1 MAKTKTTLSAE
12 STQETLNKRSRLKK
26 PGALIAALF
35 ALLLL
40 TLYILTGGAATQ
52 KNVTINT
59 ETGGN
64 PTVTITKQAH
74 ASGFGLAGGAQSLGY
89 GMNTKNAWDGDSLFA
104 PIVLPTKDNRIFTL
118 KEAAGATLGF
128 VNYEGEGEGNDGVV
142 TTDADR
148 MEGAPKTIT
157 KDSEKLTKQ
166 RSLETIVTGGFI
178 TMIADSVNGLTGLG
192 YNLTDATLKAAYNPH
207 TVCAEATDP
216 DCVFNVTKIMA
227 GDGKSADKGVIG
239 NIFTYFYLP
248 FVGLVSSIVLLRA
261 LYQHGLKEQNWKE
274 VGSTALYVLVAGITG
289 LGLLMNAG
297 LVASIPIQAAQMFGG
312 AAMSITTAAGK
323 EGTGAN
329 EDGTTSS
336 ASAICKSTA
345 SNTSTTE
352 DTVLAINSM
361 SCTIWRVIRLDP
373 YARAQFGRPF
383 AKLDVKDP
391 AIAEIIKKSEVDPNT
406 FCVPLKVEGKPED
419 WKNKTLHLKDGA
431 NKVCNLAAYQLYL
444 KTDAQIGNNENKK
457 SHGVDPRWYNLIA
470 VVHADD
476 SLWDA
481 WTYNWS
487 SALMRFMVTT
497 IAMLS
502 FIPIAL
508 LILTFAILALIQMLL
523 IAFMMMLLPIVM
535 FIALD
540 KGKGRQY
547 AKAYFSM
554 MLGAIVSYVIYATLL
569 AVGLILLSSIIDSV
583 ANLAMVMLFN
593 IILAVAMFFQRKRI
607 FALAH
612 NINPHSNNSVGGK
625 INNMLNADLPLSS
638 LQSGT
643 VGALSGANIAAAWRN
658 RKNIIDPETG
668 KRAGFLG
675 TVSKNMREAGKIAAE
690 NDILTRNPNSFRAT
704 SIRTRQKMDTARGQ
718 ELQRLET
725 AKQAEMANVR
735 SDLDNAQKT
744 VDYGEERINTQAN
757 VARTAIDNA
766 NRSASVVRTI
776 AEDVNRVVLEFATAG
791 TPEERIGR
799 IAFANMFRAEQSMQ
813 AALHRER
820 LARATGDLEG
830 IEDAQALYR
839 EARAYKGEQ
848 ELMLEPIERAHY
860 GEELDRMFQ
869 ADPLLAT
876 DKTSINNQFRIARE
890 QDLQAVEAEMATYR
904 AAEKTNQSLVGLAE
918 KEHQLEAVEFAHNAR
933 RAAANS
939 PEVRKLPTNEATA
952 YLNTVEEEAL
962 NAYLE
967 KHSPAVKDEAIL
979 PKPNL
984 DRLELPLAGI
994 DPAVRQHQEE
1004 MQSYYDNQQNREEQQ
1019 GGGDQQQPPTDDE
1032 QSRDESYQPPLDQ
1045 QSGGGSSSQTQPDP
1059 IKPPLSGD
1067 QTPTPE
1073 PKPFNPDEVYNP
1085 EPTHNPRPVDQTL
1098 DPKPIHDES
1107 VGTPTPEPQVEPIRA
1122 SEPNPAQKPLTEPSV
1137 KPEPV
1142 IEQPKPIQPQ
1152 QPLEEPTNHTET
1164 PLIVEETPFG
1174 KPKESAQP
1182 APVVTPTPAEQP
1194 KPAPAQPAPKPEAKP
1209 VQPEPRKE
1217 ETPKPKPAPTEKPKV
1232 AEPKKPEVKT
1242 PVAPEKPRAQKP
1254 VEKPKVNPV
1263 PPTEPPVKPQ
1273 TPPVAAPT
1281 AEPAPKPATPT
1292 NKPAQPQEAPAKKNP
1307 LNPDT
1312 TQNNPL
1318 PKKEAPAEKPRF
1330 FKTPTQP
1337 INPNPNPKPATQ
1349 PINEKPRRVD

>member
-1 MAKTKTTLSAE
+1 MAKPKTTLSSE
-12 STQETLNKRSRLKK
+12 STQETPNKRSRLKK

-52 KNVTINT
+52 KNVTINS

-329 EDGTTSS
+329 DDGTTSS

-352 DTVLAINSM
+352 DTVLSINSM

-391 AIAEIIKKSEVDPNT
+391 AIAEIIKKAEVDPNV
-406 FCVPLKVEGKPED
+406 FCVPLRVEGKPED
-419 WKNKTLHLKDGA
+419 WKNKTLHLQDGA
-431 NKVCNLAAYQLYL
+431 NKTCNLAAYQLYL

-508 LILTFAILALIQMLL
+508 LILTFAILALLQMLV

-535 FIALD
+535 LIALD

-554 MLGAIVSYVIYATLL
+554 MLGAIVSYVIYATML
-569 AVGLILLSSIIDSV
+569 AVGLILLSSIIDTV
-583 ANLAMVMLFN
+583 ADLAMVMLFN

-612 NINPHSNNSVGGK
+612 NINPLSNNSVGGK

-638 LQSGT
+638 LQSGA

-658 RKNIIDPETG
+658 RNNIIDPETG

-675 TVSKNMREAGKIAAE
+675 TVSKNMREAGKLAAE

-704 SIRTRQKMDTARGQ
+704 SIRTRQKMDMARGQ

-791 TPEERIGR
+791 TLEERIGR

-820 LARATGDLEG
+820 LARATGNLEG

-848 ELMLEPIERAHY
+848 ELMLEPIQRAHY

-918 KEHQLEAVEFAHNAR
+918 KEHQLAAVEFAHNAR

-939 PEVRKLPTNEATA
+939 PEVKKLPTNEATA

-967 KHSPAVKDEAIL
+967 KHTPAVKDEAVL

-1004 MQSYYDNQQNREEQQ
+1004 MQSYYDSQQDWEEQQ
-1019 GGGDQQQPPTDDE
+1019 GGGDQQQPPFDE
-1032 QSRDESYQPPLDQ
+1032 QEWEETPFQPPFDEQ
-1045 QSGGGSSSQTQPDP
+1045 QGGGGSSSQLQPDP
-1059 IKPPLSGD
+1059 VKPPLSGD

-1073 PKPFNPDEVYNP
+1073 PKPFKPDEEYNP
-1085 EPTHNPRPVDQTL
+1085 EPPHNPRPTDQTL

-1107 VGTPTPEPQVEPIRA
+1107 AGTPT
-1122 SEPNPAQKPLTEPSV
+1122 
-1137 KPEPV
+1137 PEPV

-1152 QPLEEPTNHTET
+1152 QPIEEPANHAET
-1164 PLIVEETPFG
+1164 PLTVEETPFG
-1174 KPKESAQP
+1174 KSKEPAQP
-1182 APVVTPTPAEQP
+1182 APVVTPAPAEQP
-1194 KPAPAQPAPKPEAKP
+1194 KTAPAQPAPKPEAKPEPKP

-1217 ETPKPKPAPTEKPKV
+1217 ETPKPKPAPAEKPKA
-1232 AEPKKPEVKT
+1232 AEPKKPEAKN

-1263 PPTEPPVKPQ
+1263 PPAEPPVKPQ

-1292 NKPAQPQEAPAKKNP
+1292 NNPAQPQEAPAKKNP
-1307 LNPDT
+1307 LTPDA
-1312 TQNNPL
+1312 TQSNPL

>member
-1 MAKTKTTLSAE
+1 MAKPKTTLSSE
-12 STQETLNKRSRLKK
+12 STQETPNKRSRLKK

-52 KNVTINT
+52 KNVTINS

-329 EDGTTSS
+329 DDGTTSS

-352 DTVLAINSM
+352 DTVLSINSM

-391 AIAEIIKKSEVDPNT
+391 AIAEIIKKAEVDPNV
-406 FCVPLKVEGKPED
+406 FCVPLRVEGKPED
-419 WKNKTLHLKDGA
+419 WKNKTLHLQDGA
-431 NKVCNLAAYQLYL
+431 NKTCNLAAYQLYL

-508 LILTFAILALIQMLL
+508 LILTFAILALLQMLV

-535 FIALD
+535 LIALD

-554 MLGAIVSYVIYATLL
+554 MLGAIVSYVIYATML
-569 AVGLILLSSIIDSV
+569 AVGLILLSSIIDTV
-583 ANLAMVMLFN
+583 ADLAMVMLFN

-612 NINPHSNNSVGGK
+612 NINPLSNNSVGGK

-638 LQSGT
+638 LQSGA
-643 VGALSGANIAAAWRN
+643 VGALSGANLAAAWRN
-658 RKNIIDPETG
+658 RNNVIDPETG

-675 TVSKNMREAGKIAAE
+675 TVSKNMREAGKLAAE

-704 SIRTRQKMDTARGQ
+704 SIRTRQKMDMARGQ

-918 KEHQLEAVEFAHNAR
+918 KEHQLAAVEFAHNAR

-939 PEVRKLPTNEATA
+939 PEVKKLPTNEATA

-994 DPAVRQHQEE
+994 DPAVRLHQEE
-1004 MQSYYDNQQNREEQQ
+1004 IHQRLDNEQQNWDEQQ

-1032 QSRDESYQPPLDQ
+1032 QSWEESYQPPFDQ
-1045 QSGGGSSSQTQPDP
+1045 QQDWEETPFQTPPNP
-1059 IKPPLSGD
+1059 IDPPLSGD

-1073 PKPFNPDEVYNP
+1073 SKPFKPDEEHTP
-1085 EPTHNPRPVDQTL
+1085 EPTHTPRPTDQTL
-1098 DPKPIHDES
+1098 DPKPIHDEP
-1107 VGTPTPEPQVEPIRA
+1107 VGTPT
-1122 SEPNPAQKPLTEPSV
+1122 
-1137 KPEPV
+1137 PEPV

-1152 QPLEEPTNHTET
+1152 QPIDEPANHAET
-1164 PLIVEETPFG
+1164 PLTVEETPFG
-1174 KPKESAQP
+1174 KSKEPAQP
-1182 APVVTPTPAEQP
+1182 APVVTPAPAEQP
-1194 KPAPAQPAPKPEAKP
+1194 KPAPTQPATNPEVKPEPKP

-1217 ETPKPKPAPTEKPKV
+1217 ETPNPKPAPTEKPKA
-1232 AEPKKPEVKT
+1232 AEPKAKN
-1242 PVAPEKPRAQKP
+1242 PVAPEKPRTQKP

-1263 PPTEPPVKPQ
+1263 PPAEPPVKPQ

-1292 NKPAQPQEAPAKKNP
+1292 NKPTQPQETPAKKNP

-1318 PKKEAPAEKPRF
+1318 PKKESPTEKPRF

>member
-12 STQETLNKRSRLKK
+12 STQETPNKRSRLKK

-52 KNVTINT
+52 KNVTINS

-329 EDGTTSS
+329 DDGTTSS

-352 DTVLAINSM
+352 DTVLSINAM

-391 AIAEIIKKSEVDPNT
+391 AIAEIIKKAEVDPNV
-406 FCVPLKVEGKPED
+406 FCVPLRVEGKPED
-419 WKNKTLHLKDGA
+419 WKNKTLHLQDGA
-431 NKVCNLAAYQLYL
+431 NKTCNLAAYQLYL

-508 LILTFAILALIQMLL
+508 LILTFAILALIQMLV

-535 FIALD
+535 LIALD

-554 MLGAIVSYVIYATLL
+554 MLGAIVSYVIYATML
-569 AVGLILLSSIIDSV
+569 AVGLILLSSIIDTV
-583 ANLAMVMLFN
+583 ADLAMVMLFN

-612 NINPHSNNSVGGK
+612 NINPLSNNSVGGK

-638 LQSGT
+638 LQSGA

-658 RKNIIDPETG
+658 RNNVIDPETG

-675 TVSKNMREAGKIAAE
+675 TVSKNMREAGKLAAE
-690 NDILTRNPNSFRAT
+690 NDILTSNPNSFRAT
-704 SIRTRQKMDTARGQ
+704 SIRTRQKMDMARGQ

-757 VARTAIDNA
+757 VARAAIDNA

-848 ELMLEPIERAHY
+848 ELMLEPIQRAHY

-918 KEHQLEAVEFAHNAR
+918 KEHQLAAVEFAHNAR

-939 PEVRKLPTNEATA
+939 PEVKKLPTNEATA

-967 KHSPAVKDEAIL
+967 KHTPAVKDEAVL

-1004 MQSYYDNQQNREEQQ
+1004 MQSYYDSQQDWEEQQ
-1019 GGGDQQQPPTDDE
+1019 GGGDQQQPPFDE
-1032 QSRDESYQPPLDQ
+1032 QSWDEPFRPPFDEQ
-1045 QSGGGSSSQTQPDP
+1045 QGSGGSLSQPQPDP
-1059 IKPPLSGD
+1059 VKPPLSGD

-1073 PKPFNPDEVYNP
+1073 PKPFKPDEEYNP

-1107 VGTPTPEPQVEPIRA
+1107 VGTPTPEP
-1122 SEPNPAQKPLTEPSV
+1122 
-1137 KPEPV
+1137 V

-1152 QPLEEPTNHTET
+1152 QPIEEPANHAET
-1164 PLIVEETPFG
+1164 PLTVEETPFG
-1174 KPKESAQP
+1174 KSKEPAQP
-1182 APVVTPTPAEQP
+1182 APVVTPAPAEQP
-1194 KPAPAQPAPKPEAKP
+1194 KTAPAQPAPKPEAKPEPKP

-1217 ETPKPKPAPTEKPKV
+1217 ETPKPKPAPAEKPKA
-1232 AEPKKPEVKT
+1232 AEPKKPEAKN

-1263 PPTEPPVKPQ
+1263 PPAEPPVKPQ

-1292 NKPAQPQEAPAKKNP
+1292 NNPTQPQEAPAKKNP
-1307 LNPDT
+1307 LNPDA

-1318 PKKEAPAEKPRF
+1318 PKKEAPTEKPRF

>member
-1 MAKTKTTLSAE
+1 MAKTKTTLSSE
-12 STQETLNKRSRLKK
+12 STQETPNKRSRLKK

-52 KNVTINT
+52 KNVTINS

-248 FVGLVSSIVLLRA
+248 FVGLISSIVLLRA
-261 LYQHGLKEQNWKE
+261 LYRHGLKEQNWKE

-329 EDGTTSS
+329 DDGTTSS

-352 DTVLAINSM
+352 DTVLSINSM

-391 AIAEIIKKSEVDPNT
+391 AIAEIIKKAEVDPNV
-406 FCVPLKVEGKPED
+406 FCVPLRVEGKPED
-419 WKNKTLHLKDGA
+419 WKNKTLHLQDGA

-535 FIALD
+535 LIALD

-554 MLGAIVSYVIYATLL
+554 MLGAIVSYVIYATML
-569 AVGLILLSSIIDSV
+569 AVGLILLSSIIDTV
-583 ANLAMVMLFN
+583 ADLAMVMLFN

-612 NINPHSNNSVGGK
+612 NINPLSNNSVGGK

-638 LQSGT
+638 LQSGA

-658 RKNIIDPETG
+658 RNNVIDPETG

-675 TVSKNMREAGKIAAE
+675 TVSKNMREAGKLAAE

-704 SIRTRQKMDTARGQ
+704 SIRTRQKMDMARGQ

-757 VARTAIDNA
+757 VARTAVDNA

-918 KEHQLEAVEFAHNAR
+918 KEHQLAAVEFAHNAR

-939 PEVRKLPTNEATA
+939 PEVKKLPTNEATA

-967 KHSPAVKDEAIL
+967 KHTPAVKDEAVL

-984 DRLELPLAGI
+984 DRLELPIAGI
-994 DPAVRQHQEE
+994 APAVRQHQEE
-1004 MQSYYDNQQNREEQQ
+1004 MQSYYDNQQDWEEQQ
-1019 GGGDQQQPPTDDE
+1019 GGGDQQQPPFDE
-1032 QSRDESYQPPLDQ
+1032 QDWEETPFQPPFDEQ

-1059 IKPPLSGD
+1059 VKPPLSGD
-1067 QTPTPE
+1067 QTPT
-1073 PKPFNPDEVYNP
+1073 P

-1107 VGTPTPEPQVEPIRA
+1107 VGTPTPEP
-1122 SEPNPAQKPLTEPSV
+1122 
-1137 KPEPV
+1137 V

-1152 QPLEEPTNHTET
+1152 QPLEEPANHAET
-1164 PLIVEETPFG
+1164 PFTVEETPFS
-1174 KPKESAQP
+1174 KPKEPAQP
-1182 APVVTPTPAEQP
+1182 APVVTP
-1194 KPAPAQPAPKPEAKP
+1194 APAKPAPKPEAKP
-1209 VQPEPRKE
+1209 EPKPVQSEPRKE
-1217 ETPKPKPAPTEKPKV
+1217 ETPKPKPAPTEKPKA
-1232 AEPKKPEVKT
+1232 AEPKNPEVKN

-1263 PPTEPPVKPQ
+1263 PPAEPPVKPQ

-1292 NKPAQPQEAPAKKNP
+1292 NNPAQPQEAPAKKNP
-1307 LNPDT
+1307 LNPDA
-1312 TQNNPL
+1312 TQSNPL
-1318 PKKEAPAEKPRF
+1318 PKKEAPADKPRF

-1337 INPNPNPKPATQ
+1337 ITPNPKPATQ

>member
-1 MAKTKTTLSAE
+1 MAKIKTILSAE
-12 STQETLNKRSRLKK
+12 STQETPYQQSRLKK

-40 TLYILTGGAATQ
+40 TIYILTGGAGTQ
-52 KNVTINT
+52 KSVTISS
-59 ETGGN
+59 ETGA
-64 PTVTITKQAH
+64 PTVTVTKRAY
-74 ASGFGLAGGAQSLGY
+74 ASGFGLVGGAQSLGY

-104 PIVLPTKDNRIFTL
+104 PIVLPDKDNRIFTL

-142 TTDADR
+142 ATDADR
-148 MEGAPKTIT
+148 MEGAPKTIS

-178 TMIADSVNGLTGLG
+178 TMIADSINGLTGLG
-192 YNLTDATLKAAYNPH
+192 YNITDATLKAAYNPH

-239 NIFTYFYLP
+239 NVFTYFYLP
-248 FVGLVSSIVLLRA
+248 FVGLISSVVLLRA
-261 LYQHGLKEQNWKE
+261 LYLHGLKQQNWKE

-297 LVASIPIQAAQMFGG
+297 LVASIPIQTAQMFGG
-312 AAMSITTAAGK
+312 AAMSITTAGGK
-323 EGTGAN
+323 GNTGAN
-329 EDGTTSS
+329 DDGTTSS
-336 ASAICKSTA
+336 ASAICKSSA
-345 SNTSTTE
+345 SDTSTTE

-391 AIAEIIKKSEVDPNT
+391 AIAEIIEKAEVDPNT

-419 WKNKTLHLKDGA
+419 WKNKTLHLQDGA
-431 NKVCNLAAYQLYL
+431 NKTCNLAAYQLYL
-444 KTDAQIGNNENKK
+444 KTDAQIGSNENKK

-508 LILTFAILALIQMLL
+508 LILTFAILALVQMLI

-535 FIALD
+535 LIALD

-547 AKAYFSM
+547 AKAYFAV

-569 AVGLILLSSIIDSV
+569 AVGLILLSSIIDTV
-583 ANLAMVMLFN
+583 ADIAMVMLFN

-607 FALAH
+607 FALTH
-612 NINPHSNNSVGGK
+612 NINPLSNNSVGGK

-643 VGALSGANIAAAWRN
+643 VGALSGANIASAWRN

-675 TVSKNMREAGKIAAE
+675 TVSKNMREAGKLAAE

-704 SIRTRQKMDTARGQ
+704 SIRTRQKMDSARGQ

-735 SDLDNAQKT
+735 SDLANAQKT
-744 VDYGEERINTQAN
+744 VEYGNEQINTQAN
-757 VARTAIDNA
+757 VARTAVDNA
-766 NRSASVVRTI
+766 NRSANVAHTI
-776 AEDVNRVVLEFATAG
+776 AENVNRVVLEFATAG
-791 TPEERIGR
+791 TPEERVGR

-813 AALHRER
+813 AALHKER

-876 DKTSINNQFRIARE
+876 DKTSINNQFSIARE

-918 KEHQLEAVEFAHNAR
+918 KEHQLGAVEFAHNAR
-933 RAAANS
+933 RAASNS
-939 PEVRKLPTNEATA
+939 PEVKKLPTNEATA

-967 KHSPAVKDEAIL
+967 KHTPAVKDETVL

-984 DRLELPLAGI
+984 DRLELPIAGI

-1004 MQSYYDNQQNREEQQ
+1004 MQSYYDNQQDWEE
-1019 GGGDQQQPPTDDE
+1019 
-1032 QSRDESYQPPLDQ
+1032 Q
-1045 QSGGGSSSQTQPDP
+1045 QSGGGSSSQAQPDP
-1059 IKPPLSGD
+1059 VKPPLSGD

-1073 PKPFNPDEVYNP
+1073 PKPFKPDEEYNP

-1107 VGTPTPEPQVEPIRA
+1107 VGTPTPEP
-1122 SEPNPAQKPLTEPSV
+1122 
-1137 KPEPV
+1137 V

-1152 QPLEEPTNHTET
+1152 QPIEEPGNHAET
-1164 PLIVEETPFG
+1164 PLTVEETPFG
-1174 KPKESAQP
+1174 KPKEPAQP
-1182 APVVTPTPAEQP
+1182 APVVTP
-1194 KPAPAQPAPKPEAKP
+1194 APAKPAPKPESKPEPKP

-1217 ETPKPKPAPTEKPKV
+1217 ETPKPKPAPTEKPKA
-1232 AEPKKPEVKT
+1232 AEPKKPEAKT
-1242 PVAPEKPRAQKP
+1242 PVTPEKPRAQKP

-1263 PPTEPPVKPQ
+1263 PPADPPVKPQ

-1292 NKPAQPQEAPAKKNP
+1292 NNPTQPQEAPAKKNP
-1307 LNPDT
+1307 LNPDA
-1312 TQNNPL
+1312 TQSNPL
-1318 PKKEAPAEKPRF
+1318 PKKEVPTEKPRF

-1337 INPNPNPKPATQ
+1337 INPNPNPNPKPATQ

>member
-12 STQETLNKRSRLKK
+12 STQETPNKRSRLKK

-52 KNVTINT
+52 KNVTINS

-227 GDGKSADKGVIG
+227 GDGRSADKGVIG

-329 EDGTTSS
+329 DDGTTSS

-352 DTVLAINSM
+352 DTVLSINSM

-391 AIAEIIKKSEVDPNT
+391 AIAEIIKKAEVDPNV
-406 FCVPLKVEGKPED
+406 FCVPLRVEGKPED
-419 WKNKTLHLKDGA
+419 WKNKTLHLQDGA
-431 NKVCNLAAYQLYL
+431 NKTCNLAAYQLYL

-508 LILTFAILALIQMLL
+508 LILTFAILALLQMLV

-535 FIALD
+535 LIALD

-554 MLGAIVSYVIYATLL
+554 MLGAIVSYVIYATML
-569 AVGLILLSSIIDSV
+569 AVGLILLSSIIDTV
-583 ANLAMVMLFN
+583 ADLAMVMLFN

-612 NINPHSNNSVGGK
+612 NINPLSNNSVGGK

-638 LQSGT
+638 LQSGA
-643 VGALSGANIAAAWRN
+643 VGALSGANLAAAWRN
-658 RKNIIDPETG
+658 RNNIIDPETG

-675 TVSKNMREAGKIAAE
+675 TVSKNMREAGKLAAE

-704 SIRTRQKMDTARGQ
+704 SIRTRQKMDMARGQ

-757 VARTAIDNA
+757 VARAAVDNA

-848 ELMLEPIERAHY
+848 ELMLVPIQRAHY

-918 KEHQLEAVEFAHNAR
+918 KEHQLAAVEFAHNAR

-939 PEVRKLPTNEATA
+939 PEVKKLPTNEATA

-967 KHSPAVKDEAIL
+967 KHTPAVKDEAVL

-984 DRLELPLAGI
+984 DRLELPITGI

-1004 MQSYYDNQQNREEQQ
+1004 MQSYYDNQQDWEEQQ
-1019 GGGDQQQPPTDDE
+1019 GGGDQQQPPFDE
-1032 QSRDESYQPPLDQ
+1032 QEWEETPFQPPFDEQ

-1059 IKPPLSGD
+1059 VKPPLSGD

-1073 PKPFNPDEVYNP
+1073 PKPFKPDEEYNP

-1107 VGTPTPEPQVEPIRA
+1107 VGTPTPEP
-1122 SEPNPAQKPLTEPSV
+1122 
-1137 KPEPV
+1137 V

-1152 QPLEEPTNHTET
+1152 QPLEEPANHAET
-1164 PLIVEETPFG
+1164 QLTVEETPFS
-1174 KPKESAQP
+1174 KPKEPAQP
-1182 APVVTPTPAEQP
+1182 APVVTP
-1194 KPAPAQPAPKPEAKP
+1194 APAKPAPKPEAKPAPKP

-1217 ETPKPKPAPTEKPKV
+1217 ETPTPKPAPTEKPKA
-1232 AEPKKPEVKT
+1232 AEPKKPEAKT

-1263 PPTEPPVKPQ
+1263 PPAEPPVKPQ

-1292 NKPAQPQEAPAKKNP
+1292 NNPAQPQETPAKKNP
-1307 LNPDT
+1307 LNPDA
-1312 TQNNPL
+1312 TQSNPL
-1318 PKKEAPAEKPRF
+1318 PKKEAPADKPRF

-1337 INPNPNPKPATQ
+1337 INPNPKPATQ

>member
-1 MAKTKTTLSAE
+1 MAKPKTTLSSE
-12 STQETLNKRSRLKK
+12 STQETPNKRSRLKK

-52 KNVTINT
+52 KNVTINS
-59 ETGGN
+59 EAGGN

-329 EDGTTSS
+329 DDGTTSS

-352 DTVLAINSM
+352 DTVLSINSM

-391 AIAEIIKKSEVDPNT
+391 AIAEIIKKAEVDPNV
-406 FCVPLKVEGKPED
+406 FCVPLRVEGKPED
-419 WKNKTLHLKDGA
+419 WKNKTLHLQDGA

-535 FIALD
+535 LIALD

-554 MLGAIVSYVIYATLL
+554 MLGAIVSYVIYATML
-569 AVGLILLSSIIDSV
+569 AVGLILLSSIIDTV
-583 ANLAMVMLFN
+583 ADLAMVMLFN

-612 NINPHSNNSVGGK
+612 NINPLSNNSVGGK

-638 LQSGT
+638 LQSGA

-658 RKNIIDPETG
+658 RNNVIDPETG

-675 TVSKNMREAGKIAAE
+675 TVSKNMREAGKLAAE

-704 SIRTRQKMDTARGQ
+704 SIRTRQKMDMARGQ

-757 VARTAIDNA
+757 VARAAVDNA

-918 KEHQLEAVEFAHNAR
+918 KEHQLAAVEFAHNAR

-939 PEVRKLPTNEATA
+939 PEVKKLPTNEATA

-967 KHSPAVKDEAIL
+967 KHTPAVKDEAVL

-984 DRLELPLAGI
+984 DRLELPIAGI
-994 DPAVRQHQEE
+994 APAVRQHQEE
-1004 MQSYYDNQQNREEQQ
+1004 MQSYYDNQQDWEEQQ
-1019 GGGDQQQPPTDDE
+1019 GGGDQQQPPFDE
-1032 QSRDESYQPPLDQ
+1032 QEWEETPFQPPFDEQ

-1059 IKPPLSGD
+1059 VKPPLSGD

-1073 PKPFNPDEVYNP
+1073 PKPFKPDEEYNP

-1098 DPKPIHDES
+1098 DPKPIPDES
-1107 VGTPTPEPQVEPIRA
+1107 AGTPT
-1122 SEPNPAQKPLTEPSV
+1122 
-1137 KPEPV
+1137 PEPV

-1152 QPLEEPTNHTET
+1152 QPIEEPANHAET
-1164 PLIVEETPFG
+1164 PLTVEETPFG
-1174 KPKESAQP
+1174 KPKEPAQP
-1182 APVVTPTPAEQP
+1182 APVVTP
-1194 KPAPAQPAPKPEAKP
+1194 APAKPAPKPEAKPEPKP

-1217 ETPKPKPAPTEKPKV
+1217 ETPKPKPAPTEKPKA
-1232 AEPKKPEVKT
+1232 AEPKKPEAKN

-1281 AEPAPKPATPT
+1281 VEPAPKPATPT
-1292 NKPAQPQEAPAKKNP
+1292 NNPTQPQEAPAKKNP
-1307 LNPDT
+1307 LNPDA
-1312 TQNNPL
+1312 TQSNPL

-1337 INPNPNPKPATQ
+1337 INPNPNPNPKPATQ

>member
-1 MAKTKTTLSAE
+1 MAKPKTTLSVD

-52 KNVTINT
+52 KNVTINS

-148 MEGAPKTIT
+148 MEGAPKTIS

-239 NIFTYFYLP
+239 NVFTYFYLP

-329 EDGTTSS
+329 DDGTTSS

-352 DTVLAINSM
+352 DTVLSINSM

-391 AIAEIIKKSEVDPNT
+391 AIAEIIKKAEVDPNV
-406 FCVPLKVEGKPED
+406 FCVPLRVEGKPED
-419 WKNKTLHLKDGA
+419 WKNKTLHLQDGA
-431 NKVCNLAAYQLYL
+431 NKTCNLAAYQLYL

-508 LILTFAILALIQMLL
+508 LILTFAILALIQMLV

-535 FIALD
+535 LIALD

-554 MLGAIVSYVIYATLL
+554 MLGAIVSYVIYATML
-569 AVGLILLSSIIDSV
+569 AVGLILLSSIIDTV
-583 ANLAMVMLFN
+583 ADLAMVMLFN

-612 NINPHSNNSVGGK
+612 NINPLSNNSVGGK

-658 RKNIIDPETG
+658 RKNVIDPETG

-839 EARAYKGEQ
+839 EARAYKGAQ

-967 KHSPAVKDEAIL
+967 KHSPAVKDEAVL

-1281 AEPAPKPATPT
+1281 AEPAPKT
-1292 NKPAQPQEAPAKKNP
+1292 
-1307 LNPDT
+1307 
-1312 TQNNPL
+1312 
-1318 PKKEAPAEKPRF
+1318 R
-1330 FKTPTQP
+1330 
-1337 INPNPNPKPATQ
+1337 NPNQQARTAPGGT
-1349 PINEKPRRVD
+1349 R

>member
-12 STQETLNKRSRLKK
+12 STQETPNKRSRLKK

-52 KNVTINT
+52 KNVTINS

-329 EDGTTSS
+329 DDGTTSS

-352 DTVLAINSM
+352 DTVLSINAM

-391 AIAEIIKKSEVDPNT
+391 AIAEIIKKAEVDPNV
-406 FCVPLKVEGKPED
+406 FCVPLRVEGKPED
-419 WKNKTLHLKDGA
+419 WKNKTLHLQDGA
-431 NKVCNLAAYQLYL
+431 NKTCNLAAYQLYL

-508 LILTFAILALIQMLL
+508 LILTFAILALIQMLV

-535 FIALD
+535 LIALD

-554 MLGAIVSYVIYATLL
+554 MLGAIVSYVIYATML
-569 AVGLILLSSIIDSV
+569 AVGLILLSSIIDTV
-583 ANLAMVMLFN
+583 ADLAMVMLFN

-612 NINPHSNNSVGGK
+612 NINPLSNNSVGGK

-638 LQSGT
+638 LQSGA

-658 RKNIIDPETG
+658 RNNVIDPETG

-675 TVSKNMREAGKIAAE
+675 TVSKNMREAGKLAAE
-690 NDILTRNPNSFRAT
+690 NDILTSNPNSFRAT
-704 SIRTRQKMDTARGQ
+704 SIRTRQKMDMARGQ

-757 VARTAIDNA
+757 VARAAIDNA

-848 ELMLEPIERAHY
+848 ELMLEPIQRAHY

-918 KEHQLEAVEFAHNAR
+918 KEHQLAAVEFAHNAR

-939 PEVRKLPTNEATA
+939 PEVKKLPTNEATA

-967 KHSPAVKDEAIL
+967 KHTPAVKDEAIL

-1004 MQSYYDNQQNREEQQ
+1004 MQSYYDSQQDWEEQQ
-1019 GGGDQQQPPTDDE
+1019 GGGDQQQPPFDE
-1032 QSRDESYQPPLDQ
+1032 QSWDEPFRPPFDEQ
-1045 QSGGGSSSQTQPDP
+1045 QGSGGSLSQPQPDP
-1059 IKPPLSGD
+1059 VKPPLSGD

-1073 PKPFNPDEVYNP
+1073 PKPFKPDEEYNP

-1107 VGTPTPEPQVEPIRA
+1107 VGTPTPEP
-1122 SEPNPAQKPLTEPSV
+1122 
-1137 KPEPV
+1137 V

-1152 QPLEEPTNHTET
+1152 QPIEEPANHAET
-1164 PLIVEETPFG
+1164 PLTVEETPFG
-1174 KPKESAQP
+1174 KSKEPAQP
-1182 APVVTPTPAEQP
+1182 APVVTPAPAEQP
-1194 KPAPAQPAPKPEAKP
+1194 KTAPAQPAPKPEAKPEPKP

-1217 ETPKPKPAPTEKPKV
+1217 ETPKPKPAP
-1232 AEPKKPEVKT
+1232 A
-1242 PVAPEKPRAQKP
+1242 EKPRAQKP

-1263 PPTEPPVKPQ
+1263 PPAEPPVKPQ

-1292 NKPAQPQEAPAKKNP
+1292 NNPTQPQEAPAKKNP
-1307 LNPDT
+1307 LNPDA

-1318 PKKEAPAEKPRF
+1318 PKKEAPTEKPRF

>member
-12 STQETLNKRSRLKK
+12 STQETPNKRSRLKK

-52 KNVTINT
+52 KNVTINS

-329 EDGTTSS
+329 DDGTTSS

-352 DTVLAINSM
+352 DTVLSINAM

-391 AIAEIIKKSEVDPNT
+391 AIAEIIKKAEVDPNT
-406 FCVPLKVEGKPED
+406 FCVPLRVEGKPED

-535 FIALD
+535 LIALD

-554 MLGAIVSYVIYATLL
+554 MLGAIVSYVIYATML
-569 AVGLILLSSIIDSV
+569 AVGLILLSSIIDTV
-583 ANLAMVMLFN
+583 ADLAMVMLFN
-593 IILAVAMFFQRKRI
+593 IILAVAIFFQRKRI

-612 NINPHSNNSVGGK
+612 NINPLSNNSVGGK

-638 LQSGT
+638 LQSGA

-658 RKNIIDPETG
+658 RNNIIDPETG

-675 TVSKNMREAGKIAAE
+675 TVSKNMREAGKLAAE

-704 SIRTRQKMDTARGQ
+704 SIRTRQKMDMARGQ
-718 ELQRLET
+718 ELQHLET

-848 ELMLEPIERAHY
+848 ELMLEPIQRAHY

-918 KEHQLEAVEFAHNAR
+918 KEHQLAAVEFAHNAR

-939 PEVRKLPTNEATA
+939 PEVKKLPTNEATA

-967 KHSPAVKDEAIL
+967 KHTPAVKDEAIL

-1004 MQSYYDNQQNREEQQ
+1004 MQSYYDSQQDWEEQQ
-1019 GGGDQQQPPTDDE
+1019 GGGDQQQPPFDE
-1032 QSRDESYQPPLDQ
+1032 QSWDEPFRPPFDEQ
-1045 QSGGGSSSQTQPDP
+1045 QGSGGSSSQPQPDP
-1059 IKPPLSGD
+1059 VKPPLSGD

-1073 PKPFNPDEVYNP
+1073 PKPFKPDEEYNP
-1085 EPTHNPRPVDQTL
+1085 EPPHNPRPVDQTL

-1107 VGTPTPEPQVEPIRA
+1107 VGTPTPEP
-1122 SEPNPAQKPLTEPSV
+1122 
-1137 KPEPV
+1137 V

-1152 QPLEEPTNHTET
+1152 QPIEEPANHAET
-1164 PLIVEETPFG
+1164 PLTVEETPFG
-1174 KPKESAQP
+1174 KSKEPAQP
-1182 APVVTPTPAEQP
+1182 APVVTPAPAEQP
-1194 KPAPAQPAPKPEAKP
+1194 KTAPAQPAPKPEAKPEPKP

-1217 ETPKPKPAPTEKPKV
+1217 ETPKPKPAPAEKPKA
-1232 AEPKKPEVKT
+1232 AEPKKPEAKN

-1254 VEKPKVNPV
+1254 VDKPKVNPV
-1263 PPTEPPVKPQ
+1263 PPAEPPVKPQ

-1292 NKPAQPQEAPAKKNP
+1292 NNPTQPQEAPAKKNP
-1307 LNPDT
+1307 LTPDA

-1318 PKKEAPAEKPRF
+1318 PKKEAPTEKPRF

>member
-1 MAKTKTTLSAE
+1 MAKPKTTLSSE
-12 STQETLNKRSRLKK
+12 STQETPNKRSRLKK

-52 KNVTINT
+52 KNVTINS

-329 EDGTTSS
+329 DDGTTSS

-352 DTVLAINSM
+352 DTVLSINSM

-391 AIAEIIKKSEVDPNT
+391 AIAEIIKKAEVDPNV
-406 FCVPLKVEGKPED
+406 FCVPLRVEGKPED
-419 WKNKTLHLKDGA
+419 WKNKTLHLQDGA
-431 NKVCNLAAYQLYL
+431 NKTCNLAAYQLYL

-508 LILTFAILALIQMLL
+508 LILTFAILALLQMLV

-535 FIALD
+535 LIALD

-554 MLGAIVSYVIYATLL
+554 MLGAIVSYVIYATML
-569 AVGLILLSSIIDSV
+569 AVGLILLSSIIDTV
-583 ANLAMVMLFN
+583 ADLAMVMLFN

-612 NINPHSNNSVGGK
+612 NINPLSNNSVGGK

-638 LQSGT
+638 LQSGA
-643 VGALSGANIAAAWRN
+643 VGALSGANLAAAWRN
-658 RKNIIDPETG
+658 RNNIIDPETG

-675 TVSKNMREAGKIAAE
+675 TVSKNMREAGKLAAE

-704 SIRTRQKMDTARGQ
+704 SIRTRQKMDMARGQ

-848 ELMLEPIERAHY
+848 ELMLEPIQRAHY

-918 KEHQLEAVEFAHNAR
+918 KEHQLAAVEFAHNAR

-939 PEVRKLPTNEATA
+939 PEVKKLPTNEATA

-967 KHSPAVKDEAIL
+967 KHTPAVKDEAIL
-979 PKPNL
+979 HKPNL

-1004 MQSYYDNQQNREEQQ
+1004 MQSYYDSQQDWEEQQ
-1019 GGGDQQQPPTDDE
+1019 GGGDQQQPPFDE
-1032 QSRDESYQPPLDQ
+1032 QSWDEPFRPPFDEQ
-1045 QSGGGSSSQTQPDP
+1045 QGSGGSSSQPQPDP
-1059 IKPPLSGD
+1059 VKPPLSGD

-1073 PKPFNPDEVYNP
+1073 PKPFKPDEEYNP
-1085 EPTHNPRPVDQTL
+1085 EPPHNPRPVDQTL

-1107 VGTPTPEPQVEPIRA
+1107 AGTPT
-1122 SEPNPAQKPLTEPSV
+1122 
-1137 KPEPV
+1137 PEPV

-1152 QPLEEPTNHTET
+1152 QPIEEPANHAKT
-1164 PLIVEETPFG
+1164 PLTAEETPFG
-1174 KPKESAQP
+1174 KPKEPAQP
-1182 APVVTPTPAEQP
+1182 APVVTP
-1194 KPAPAQPAPKPEAKP
+1194 APAKPAPKPEAKPEPKP

-1217 ETPKPKPAPTEKPKV
+1217 ETPKPKPAPTEKPKA
-1232 AEPKKPEVKT
+1232 AEPKKPEAKT

-1263 PPTEPPVKPQ
+1263 PPAEPPVKPQ

-1292 NKPAQPQEAPAKKNP
+1292 NNPAQPQEAPAKKTP
-1307 LNPDT
+1307 LTPDA
-1312 TQNNPL
+1312 TQSNPL

-1337 INPNPNPKPATQ
+1337 INPNPKPATQ

>member
-12 STQETLNKRSRLKK
+12 STQETPNKRSRLKK

-52 KNVTINT
+52 KNVTINS

-329 EDGTTSS
+329 DDGTTSS

-352 DTVLAINSM
+352 DTVLSINAM

-391 AIAEIIKKSEVDPNT
+391 AIAEIIKKAEVDPNV
-406 FCVPLKVEGKPED
+406 FCVPLRVEGKPED
-419 WKNKTLHLKDGA
+419 WKNKTLHLQDGA
-431 NKVCNLAAYQLYL
+431 NKTCNLAAYQLYL

-508 LILTFAILALIQMLL
+508 LILTFAILALIQMLV

-535 FIALD
+535 LIALD

-554 MLGAIVSYVIYATLL
+554 MLGAIVSYVIYATML
-569 AVGLILLSSIIDSV
+569 AVGLILLSSIIDTV
-583 ANLAMVMLFN
+583 ADLAMVMLFN

-612 NINPHSNNSVGGK
+612 NINPLSNNSVGGK

-638 LQSGT
+638 LQSGA

-658 RKNIIDPETG
+658 RNNVIDPETG

-675 TVSKNMREAGKIAAE
+675 TVSKNMREAGKLAAE
-690 NDILTRNPNSFRAT
+690 NDILTSNPNSFRAT
-704 SIRTRQKMDTARGQ
+704 SIRTRQKMDMARGQ

-757 VARTAIDNA
+757 VARAAIDNA

-848 ELMLEPIERAHY
+848 ELMLEPIQRAHY

-876 DKTSINNQFRIARE
+876 DKTNINNQFRIARE

-918 KEHQLEAVEFAHNAR
+918 KEHQLAAVEFAHNAR

-939 PEVRKLPTNEATA
+939 PEVKKLPTNEATA

-967 KHSPAVKDEAIL
+967 KHTPAVKDEAVL

-1004 MQSYYDNQQNREEQQ
+1004 MQSYYDSQQDWEEQQ
-1019 GGGDQQQPPTDDE
+1019 GGGDQQQPPFDE
-1032 QSRDESYQPPLDQ
+1032 QSWDEPFRPPFDEQ
-1045 QSGGGSSSQTQPDP
+1045 QGSGGSLSQPQPDP
-1059 IKPPLSGD
+1059 VKPPLSGD

-1073 PKPFNPDEVYNP
+1073 PKPFKPDEEYNP

-1107 VGTPTPEPQVEPIRA
+1107 VGTPTPEP
-1122 SEPNPAQKPLTEPSV
+1122 
-1137 KPEPV
+1137 V

-1152 QPLEEPTNHTET
+1152 QPIEEPANHAET
-1164 PLIVEETPFG
+1164 PLTVEETPFG
-1174 KPKESAQP
+1174 KSKEPAQP
-1182 APVVTPTPAEQP
+1182 APVVTPAPAEQP
-1194 KPAPAQPAPKPEAKP
+1194 KTAPAQPAPKPEAKPEPKP

-1217 ETPKPKPAPTEKPKV
+1217 ETPKPKPAP
-1232 AEPKKPEVKT
+1232 A
-1242 PVAPEKPRAQKP
+1242 EKPRAQKP

-1263 PPTEPPVKPQ
+1263 PPAEPPVKPQ

-1292 NKPAQPQEAPAKKNP
+1292 NNPTQPQEAPAKKNP
-1307 LNPDT
+1307 LNPDA

-1318 PKKEAPAEKPRF
+1318 PKKEAPTEKPRF

>member
-12 STQETLNKRSRLKK
+12 STQETPNKRSRLKK

-52 KNVTINT
+52 KNVTFNS

-329 EDGTTSS
+329 DDGTTSS

-352 DTVLAINSM
+352 DTVLSINSM

-391 AIAEIIKKSEVDPNT
+391 AIAEIIKKAEVDPNV
-406 FCVPLKVEGKPED
+406 FCVPLRVEGKPED
-419 WKNKTLHLKDGA
+419 WKNKTLHLQDGA

-508 LILTFAILALIQMLL
+508 LILTFAILALIQMLV

-535 FIALD
+535 LIALD

-554 MLGAIVSYVIYATLL
+554 MLGAIVSYVIYATML
-569 AVGLILLSSIIDSV
+569 AVGLILLSSIIDTV
-583 ANLAMVMLFN
+583 ADLAMVMLFN

-612 NINPHSNNSVGGK
+612 NINPLSNNSVGGK

-638 LQSGT
+638 LQSGA

-658 RKNIIDPETG
+658 RNNVIDPETG

-675 TVSKNMREAGKIAAE
+675 TVSKNMREAGKLAAE

-704 SIRTRQKMDTARGQ
+704 SIRTRQKMDMARGQ

-848 ELMLEPIERAHY
+848 ELMLEPIQRAHY

-918 KEHQLEAVEFAHNAR
+918 KEHQLAAVEFAHNAR

-939 PEVRKLPTNEATA
+939 PEVKKLPTNEATA

-967 KHSPAVKDEAIL
+967 KHTPAVKDEAIL

-1004 MQSYYDNQQNREEQQ
+1004 MQSYYDSQQDWEEQQ
-1019 GGGDQQQPPTDDE
+1019 GGGDQQQPPFDE
-1032 QSRDESYQPPLDQ
+1032 Q
-1045 QSGGGSSSQTQPDP
+1045 G
-1059 IKPPLSGD
+1059 
-1067 QTPTPE
+1067 
-1073 PKPFNPDEVYNP
+1073 
-1085 EPTHNPRPVDQTL
+1085 
-1098 DPKPIHDES
+1098 
-1107 VGTPTPEPQVEPIRA
+1107 
-1122 SEPNPAQKPLTEPSV
+1122 
-1137 KPEPV
+1137 
-1142 IEQPKPIQPQ
+1142 
-1152 QPLEEPTNHTET
+1152 
-1164 PLIVEETPFG
+1164 
-1174 KPKESAQP
+1174 
-1182 APVVTPTPAEQP
+1182 
-1194 KPAPAQPAPKPEAKP
+1194 
-1209 VQPEPRKE
+1209 
-1217 ETPKPKPAPTEKPKV
+1217 
-1232 AEPKKPEVKT
+1232 
-1242 PVAPEKPRAQKP
+1242 
-1254 VEKPKVNPV
+1254 
-1263 PPTEPPVKPQ
+1263 
-1273 TPPVAAPT
+1273 
-1281 AEPAPKPATPT
+1281 
-1292 NKPAQPQEAPAKKNP
+1292 
-1307 LNPDT
+1307 
-1312 TQNNPL
+1312 
-1318 PKKEAPAEKPRF
+1318 
-1330 FKTPTQP
+1330 
-1337 INPNPNPKPATQ
+1337 
-1349 PINEKPRRVD
+1349 

>member
-12 STQETLNKRSRLKK
+12 STQETPNKRSRLKK

-52 KNVTINT
+52 KNVTINS

-329 EDGTTSS
+329 DDGTTSS

-352 DTVLAINSM
+352 DTVLSINAM

-391 AIAEIIKKSEVDPNT
+391 AIAEIIKKAEVDPNV
-406 FCVPLKVEGKPED
+406 FCVPLRVEGKPED
-419 WKNKTLHLKDGA
+419 WKNKTLHLQDGA
-431 NKVCNLAAYQLYL
+431 NKTCNLAAYQLYL

-508 LILTFAILALIQMLL
+508 LILTFAILALLQMLV

-535 FIALD
+535 LIALD

-554 MLGAIVSYVIYATLL
+554 MLGAIVSYVIYATML
-569 AVGLILLSSIIDSV
+569 AVGLILLSSIIDTV
-583 ANLAMVMLFN
+583 ADLAMVMLFN

-612 NINPHSNNSVGGK
+612 NINPLSNNSVGGK

-638 LQSGT
+638 LQSGA
-643 VGALSGANIAAAWRN
+643 VGALSGANLAAAWRN
-658 RKNIIDPETG
+658 RNNVIDPETG

-675 TVSKNMREAGKIAAE
+675 TVSKNIREAGKLAAE

-704 SIRTRQKMDTARGQ
+704 SIRTRQKMDMARGQ

-848 ELMLEPIERAHY
+848 ELMLEPIQRAHY

-918 KEHQLEAVEFAHNAR
+918 KEHQLAAVEFAHNAR

-939 PEVRKLPTNEATA
+939 PEVKKLPTNEATA

-967 KHSPAVKDEAIL
+967 KHTPAVKDEAIL

-1004 MQSYYDNQQNREEQQ
+1004 MQSYYDSQQDWEEQQ
-1019 GGGDQQQPPTDDE
+1019 GGGDQQQPPFDE
-1032 QSRDESYQPPLDQ
+1032 QSWDEPFRPPFDEQ
-1045 QSGGGSSSQTQPDP
+1045 QGSGGSSSQPQPDP
-1059 IKPPLSGD
+1059 VKPPLSGD

-1073 PKPFNPDEVYNP
+1073 PKPFKPDEEYNP
-1085 EPTHNPRPVDQTL
+1085 EPPHNPRPVDQTL

-1107 VGTPTPEPQVEPIRA
+1107 VGTPTPEP
-1122 SEPNPAQKPLTEPSV
+1122 
-1137 KPEPV
+1137 V

-1152 QPLEEPTNHTET
+1152 QPIEEPANHAET
-1164 PLIVEETPFG
+1164 PLTVEETPFG
-1174 KPKESAQP
+1174 KSKEPAQP
-1182 APVVTPTPAEQP
+1182 APVVTP
-1194 KPAPAQPAPKPEAKP
+1194 APAKPAPKPEAKPELKP

-1217 ETPKPKPAPTEKPKV
+1217 ETPKPKPAPAEKPKA
-1232 AEPKKPEVKT
+1232 AEPKKPEAKN
-1242 PVAPEKPRAQKP
+1242 PVAPEKTRTQKP

-1263 PPTEPPVKPQ
+1263 PPAEPPVKPQ

-1292 NKPAQPQEAPAKKNP
+1292 N
-1307 LNPDT
+1307 
-1312 TQNNPL
+1312 NPL
-1318 PKKEAPAEKPRF
+1318 PKKEAPTEKPRF

>member
-12 STQETLNKRSRLKK
+12 STQETPNKKSRLKK

-52 KNVTINT
+52 KNVTINS

-64 PTVTITKQAH
+64 PTVTITERAH

-148 MEGAPKTIT
+148 MEGAPKTIS

-248 FVGLVSSIVLLRA
+248 FVGLISSIVLLRA

-329 EDGTTSS
+329 DDGTTSS

-352 DTVLAINSM
+352 DTVLSINAM

-391 AIAEIIKKSEVDPNT
+391 AIAEIIKKAEVDPNV
-406 FCVPLKVEGKPED
+406 FCVPLRVEGKPED
-419 WKNKTLHLKDGA
+419 WKNKTLHLQDGA
-431 NKVCNLAAYQLYL
+431 NKTCNLAAYQLYL

-508 LILTFAILALIQMLL
+508 LILTFAILALLQMLV

-535 FIALD
+535 LIALD

-554 MLGAIVSYVIYATLL
+554 MLGAIVSYVIYATML
-569 AVGLILLSSIIDSV
+569 AVGLILLSSIIDTV
-583 ANLAMVMLFN
+583 ADLAMVMLFN

-612 NINPHSNNSVGGK
+612 NINPLSNNSVGGK

-638 LQSGT
+638 LQSGA

-658 RKNIIDPETG
+658 RNNIIDPETG

-675 TVSKNMREAGKIAAE
+675 TVSKNIREAGKLAAE

-704 SIRTRQKMDTARGQ
+704 SIRTRQKMDMARGQ

-848 ELMLEPIERAHY
+848 ELMLEPIQRAHY

-918 KEHQLEAVEFAHNAR
+918 KEHQLAAVEFAHNAR

-939 PEVRKLPTNEATA
+939 PEVKKLPTNEATA

-967 KHSPAVKDEAIL
+967 KHTPAVKDEAIL

-1004 MQSYYDNQQNREEQQ
+1004 MQSYYDSQQDWEEQQ
-1019 GGGDQQQPPTDDE
+1019 GGGDQQQPPFDE
-1032 QSRDESYQPPLDQ
+1032 QSWDEPFRPPFDEQ
-1045 QSGGGSSSQTQPDP
+1045 QGSGGSSSQPQPDP
-1059 IKPPLSGD
+1059 VKPPLSGD

-1073 PKPFNPDEVYNP
+1073 PKPFKPDEEYNP
-1085 EPTHNPRPVDQTL
+1085 EPPHNPRPVDQTL

-1107 VGTPTPEPQVEPIRA
+1107 VGTPTPEP
-1122 SEPNPAQKPLTEPSV
+1122 
-1137 KPEPV
+1137 V

-1152 QPLEEPTNHTET
+1152 QPIEEPANHAET
-1164 PLIVEETPFG
+1164 PLTVEETPFG
-1174 KPKESAQP
+1174 KSKEPAQP
-1182 APVVTPTPAEQP
+1182 APVVTPAPAEQP
-1194 KPAPAQPAPKPEAKP
+1194 KTAPAQPAPKPEAKPEPKP

-1217 ETPKPKPAPTEKPKV
+1217 ETPKPKPAPAEKPKA
-1232 AEPKKPEVKT
+1232 AEPKKPEAKN

-1254 VEKPKVNPV
+1254 VDKPKVNPV
-1263 PPTEPPVKPQ
+1263 PPAEPPVKPQ

-1292 NKPAQPQEAPAKKNP
+1292 NNPTQPQEAPAKKNP
-1307 LNPDT
+1307 LTPDA

-1318 PKKEAPAEKPRF
+1318 PKKEAPTEKPRF

>member
-12 STQETLNKRSRLKK
+12 STQETPNKRSRLKK
-26 PGALIAALF
+26 PGALVAALF

-52 KNVTINT
+52 KNVILSS
-59 ETGGN
+59 ETGGK
-64 PTVTITKQAH
+64 PTITITERAH
-74 ASGFGLAGGAQSLGY
+74 ASGFGLVGGAQSLGY

-104 PIVLPTKDNRIFTL
+104 PIVLPDKDNRIFTL

-142 TTDADR
+142 ATDADR

-166 RSLETIVTGGFI
+166 RTLETIVTGGFI

-239 NIFTYFYLP
+239 NVFTYFYLP
-248 FVGLVSSIVLLRA
+248 FVGLISSIVLLRA

-297 LVASIPIQAAQMFGG
+297 LVASIPIQTAQMFGG

-323 EGTGAN
+323 EDTGAN

-336 ASAICKSTA
+336 ASAVCKSTA
-345 SNTSTTE
+345 SDTSTTE
-352 DTVLAINSM
+352 GTVLSINSM

-391 AIAEIIKKSEVDPNT
+391 AIAEIIKKAEVDPNT

-419 WKNKTLHLKDGA
+419 WKNKTLHLQDGA
-431 NKVCNLAAYQLYL
+431 NKTCNLAAYQLYL

-497 IAMLS
+497 IALLS

-508 LILTFAILALIQMLL
+508 LILTFAILALIQMLV

-535 FIALD
+535 LIALD

-554 MLGAIVSYVIYATLL
+554 MLGAIVSYVIYATML
-569 AVGLILLSSIIDSV
+569 AVGLILLSSIIDTV
-583 ANLAMVMLFN
+583 ADIAMVMLFN

-612 NINPHSNNSVGGK
+612 NINPLSNNSIGGK
-625 INNMLNADLPLSS
+625 INNILNADLPLSS

-658 RKNIIDPETG
+658 RNNVIDPETG

-675 TVSKNMREAGKIAAE
+675 TVSKNMREAGKLAAE

-704 SIRTRQKMDTARGQ
+704 SIRTRQKMDSARGQ

-744 VDYGEERINTQAN
+744 VDYGEERINTQSNVARTAVNNANHSAN
-757 VARTAIDNA
+757 VART
-766 NRSASVVRTI
+766 I
-776 AEDVNRVVLEFATAG
+776 AENVNRVVLEFATAG

-813 AALHRER
+813 AALHKER

-918 KEHQLEAVEFAHNAR
+918 KEHQLKAVEFAHDAR

-939 PEVRKLPTNEATA
+939 PEVKKLPTNEATA

-967 KHSPAVKDEAIL
+967 KHTPADKDEAIL

-984 DRLELPLAGI
+984 DRLELPIAGI

-1004 MQSYYDNQQNREEQQ
+1004 MQSYYDSQQDWEERQ
-1019 GGGDQQQPPTDDE
+1019 GGD
-1032 QSRDESYQPPLDQ
+1032 
-1045 QSGGGSSSQTQPDP
+1045 GSSSHPQPDP

-1067 QTPTPE
+1067 QTPPPE
-1073 PKPFNPDEVYNP
+1073 PNPFKPDEEYNP

-1107 VGTPTPEPQVEPIRA
+1107 VGTPTPEP
-1122 SEPNPAQKPLTEPSV
+1122 
-1137 KPEPV
+1137 V

-1152 QPLEEPTNHTET
+1152 QPLEEPAIHAET
-1164 PLIVEETPFG
+1164 PLTVEETPFG
-1174 KPKESAQP
+1174 KPKEPAQP
-1182 APVVTPTPAEQP
+1182 APVVTP
-1194 KPAPAQPAPKPEAKP
+1194 APAKPAPKPEAKPEPKP

-1217 ETPKPKPAPTEKPKV
+1217 ETPKPKPAPTEKPK
-1232 AEPKKPEVKT
+1232 AADPKKPEAKT

-1254 VEKPKVNPV
+1254 VEMPKVNPV
-1263 PPTEPPVKPQ
+1263 PPTDPPVKPQ
-1273 TPPVAAPT
+1273 TPPGAAPT
-1281 AEPAPKPATPT
+1281 VEPAPKPATPT
-1292 NKPAQPQEAPAKKNP
+1292 NNPAQPQEAPAKKNP
-1307 LNPDT
+1307 LNPDA
-1312 TQNNPL
+1312 TQSNPL
-1318 PKKEAPAEKPRF
+1318 PKKEAPAQKPRF

-1337 INPNPNPKPATQ
+1337 INPNPKPATQ

>member
-1 MAKTKTTLSAE
+1 MAKPKTTLSSE
-12 STQETLNKRSRLKK
+12 STQETPNKRSRLKK

-52 KNVTINT
+52 KNVTINS
-59 ETGGN
+59 EAGGN

-329 EDGTTSS
+329 DDGTTSS

-352 DTVLAINSM
+352 DTVLSINSM

-391 AIAEIIKKSEVDPNT
+391 AIAEIIKKAEVDPNV
-406 FCVPLKVEGKPED
+406 FCVPLRVEGKPED
-419 WKNKTLHLKDGA
+419 WKNKTLHLQDGA

-535 FIALD
+535 LIALD

-554 MLGAIVSYVIYATLL
+554 MLGAIVSYVIYATML
-569 AVGLILLSSIIDSV
+569 AVGLILLSSIIDTV
-583 ANLAMVMLFN
+583 ADLAMVMLFN

-612 NINPHSNNSVGGK
+612 NINPLSNNSVGGK

-638 LQSGT
+638 LQSGA

-658 RKNIIDPETG
+658 RNNVIDPETG

-675 TVSKNMREAGKIAAE
+675 TVSKNMREAGKLAAE

-704 SIRTRQKMDTARGQ
+704 SIRTRQKMDMARGQ

-757 VARTAIDNA
+757 VARAAVDNA

-918 KEHQLEAVEFAHNAR
+918 KEHQLAAVEFAHNAR

-939 PEVRKLPTNEATA
+939 PEVKKLPTNEATA

-967 KHSPAVKDEAIL
+967 KHTPAVKDEAVL

-984 DRLELPLAGI
+984 DRLELPIAGI
-994 DPAVRQHQEE
+994 APAVRQHQEE
-1004 MQSYYDNQQNREEQQ
+1004 MQSYYDNQQDWEEQQ
-1019 GGGDQQQPPTDDE
+1019 GGGDQQQPPFDE
-1032 QSRDESYQPPLDQ
+1032 QEWEETPFQPPFDEQ

-1059 IKPPLSGD
+1059 VKPPLSGD

-1073 PKPFNPDEVYNP
+1073 PKPFKPDEEYNP

-1098 DPKPIHDES
+1098 DPKPIPDES
-1107 VGTPTPEPQVEPIRA
+1107 AGTPT
-1122 SEPNPAQKPLTEPSV
+1122 
-1137 KPEPV
+1137 PEPV

-1152 QPLEEPTNHTET
+1152 QPIEEPANHAET
-1164 PLIVEETPFG
+1164 PLTVEETPFG
-1174 KPKESAQP
+1174 KPKEPAQP
-1182 APVVTPTPAEQP
+1182 APVVTP
-1194 KPAPAQPAPKPEAKP
+1194 APAKPAPKPEAKPEPKP

-1217 ETPKPKPAPTEKPKV
+1217 ETPKPKPAPTEKPKA
-1232 AEPKKPEVKT
+1232 AEPKKPEAKN

-1281 AEPAPKPATPT
+1281 VEPAPKPATPT
-1292 NKPAQPQEAPAKKNP
+1292 NNPTQPQEAPAKKNP
-1307 LNPDT
+1307 LNPDA
-1312 TQNNPL
+1312 TQSNPL

>member
-12 STQETLNKRSRLKK
+12 STQETPNKRSRLKK
-26 PGALIAALF
+26 PGALVAALF

-52 KNVTINT
+52 KNVILSS
-59 ETGGN
+59 ETGGK
-64 PTVTITKQAH
+64 PTITITERAH
-74 ASGFGLAGGAQSLGY
+74 ASGFGLVGGAQSLGY

-104 PIVLPTKDNRIFTL
+104 PIVLPDKDNRIFTL

-142 TTDADR
+142 ATDADR

-166 RSLETIVTGGFI
+166 RTLETIVTGGFI

-239 NIFTYFYLP
+239 NVFTYFYLP
-248 FVGLVSSIVLLRA
+248 FVGLISSIVLLRA

-297 LVASIPIQAAQMFGG
+297 LVASIPIQTAQMFGG

-323 EGTGAN
+323 EDTGAN

-336 ASAICKSTA
+336 ASAVCKSTA
-345 SNTSTTE
+345 SDTSTTE
-352 DTVLAINSM
+352 GTVLSINSM

-391 AIAEIIKKSEVDPNT
+391 AIAEIIKKAEVDPNT

-419 WKNKTLHLKDGA
+419 WKNKTLHLQDGA
-431 NKVCNLAAYQLYL
+431 NKTCNLAAYQLYL

-497 IAMLS
+497 IALLS

-508 LILTFAILALIQMLL
+508 LILTFAILALIQMLV

-535 FIALD
+535 LIALD

-554 MLGAIVSYVIYATLL
+554 MLGAIVSYVIYATML
-569 AVGLILLSSIIDSV
+569 AVGLILLSSIIDTV
-583 ANLAMVMLFN
+583 ADIAMVMLFN

-612 NINPHSNNSVGGK
+612 NINPLSNNSIGGK
-625 INNMLNADLPLSS
+625 INNILNADLPLSS

-658 RKNIIDPETG
+658 RNNVIDPETG

-675 TVSKNMREAGKIAAE
+675 TVSKNMREAGKLAAE

-704 SIRTRQKMDTARGQ
+704 SIRTRQKMDMARGQ

-744 VDYGEERINTQAN
+744 VDYGEERINTQSNVARTAVNNANHSAN
-757 VARTAIDNA
+757 VART
-766 NRSASVVRTI
+766 I
-776 AEDVNRVVLEFATAG
+776 AENVNRVVLEFATAG

-813 AALHRER
+813 AALHKER

-904 AAEKTNQSLVGLAE
+904 ATEKTNQSLVGLAE
-918 KEHQLEAVEFAHNAR
+918 KEHQLKAVEFAHDAR

-939 PEVRKLPTNEATA
+939 PEVKKLPTNEATA

-967 KHSPAVKDEAIL
+967 KHTPADKDEAIL

-984 DRLELPLAGI
+984 DRLELPIAGI

-1004 MQSYYDNQQNREEQQ
+1004 MQSYYDSQQDWEERQ
-1019 GGGDQQQPPTDDE
+1019 GGD
-1032 QSRDESYQPPLDQ
+1032 
-1045 QSGGGSSSQTQPDP
+1045 GSSTHPQPDP

-1067 QTPTPE
+1067 QTPPPE
-1073 PKPFNPDEVYNP
+1073 PNPFKPDEEYNP

-1107 VGTPTPEPQVEPIRA
+1107 VGTPTPEP
-1122 SEPNPAQKPLTEPSV
+1122 
-1137 KPEPV
+1137 V

-1152 QPLEEPTNHTET
+1152 QPLEEPAIHAET
-1164 PLIVEETPFG
+1164 PLTVEETPFG
-1174 KPKESAQP
+1174 KPKEPAQP
-1182 APVVTPTPAEQP
+1182 APVVTP
-1194 KPAPAQPAPKPEAKP
+1194 APAKPAPKPEAKPEPKP

-1217 ETPKPKPAPTEKPKV
+1217 ETPKPKPAPTEKP
-1232 AEPKKPEVKT
+1232 
-1242 PVAPEKPRAQKP
+1242 RAQKP
-1254 VEKPKVNPV
+1254 VEMPKVNPV
-1263 PPTEPPVKPQ
+1263 PPTDPPVKPQ
-1273 TPPVAAPT
+1273 TPPGAAPT
-1281 AEPAPKPATPT
+1281 VEPAPKPATPT
-1292 NKPAQPQEAPAKKNP
+1292 NNPAQPQEAPAKKNP
-1307 LNPDT
+1307 LTPDT
-1312 TQNNPL
+1312 TQSNPL

>member
-12 STQETLNKRSRLKK
+12 STQETPNKRSRLKK

-52 KNVTINT
+52 KNVTINS

-329 EDGTTSS
+329 DDGTTSS

-352 DTVLAINSM
+352 DTVLSINAM

-391 AIAEIIKKSEVDPNT
+391 AIAEIIKKAEVDPNV
-406 FCVPLKVEGKPED
+406 FCVPLRVEGKPED
-419 WKNKTLHLKDGA
+419 WKNKTLHLQDGA
-431 NKVCNLAAYQLYL
+431 NKTCNLAAYQLYL

-508 LILTFAILALIQMLL
+508 LILTFAILALLQMLV

-535 FIALD
+535 LIALD

-554 MLGAIVSYVIYATLL
+554 MLGAIVSYVIYATML
-569 AVGLILLSSIIDSV
+569 AVGLILLSSIIDTV
-583 ANLAMVMLFN
+583 ADLAMVMLFN

-612 NINPHSNNSVGGK
+612 NINPLSNNSVGGK

-638 LQSGT
+638 LQSGA

-658 RKNIIDPETG
+658 RNNVIDPETG

-675 TVSKNMREAGKIAAE
+675 TVSKNIREAGKLAAE

-704 SIRTRQKMDTARGQ
+704 SIRTRQKMDMARGQ

-848 ELMLEPIERAHY
+848 ELMLEPIQRAHY

-918 KEHQLEAVEFAHNAR
+918 KEHQLAAVEFAHNAR

-939 PEVRKLPTNEATA
+939 PAVKKLPTNEATA

-967 KHSPAVKDEAIL
+967 KHTPAVKDEAIL

-1004 MQSYYDNQQNREEQQ
+1004 MQSYYDSQQDWEEQQ
-1019 GGGDQQQPPTDDE
+1019 GGGDQQQPPFDE
-1032 QSRDESYQPPLDQ
+1032 QSWDEPFRPPFDEQ
-1045 QSGGGSSSQTQPDP
+1045 QGSGGSSSQPQPDP
-1059 IKPPLSGD
+1059 VKPPLSGD

-1073 PKPFNPDEVYNP
+1073 PKPFKPDEEYNPD
-1085 EPTHNPRPVDQTL
+1085 PTHNPRPVDQTL

-1107 VGTPTPEPQVEPIRA
+1107 VGTPTPEP
-1122 SEPNPAQKPLTEPSV
+1122 
-1137 KPEPV
+1137 V

-1152 QPLEEPTNHTET
+1152 QPLEEPANHAET
-1164 PLIVEETPFG
+1164 PLTVEETPFG
-1174 KPKESAQP
+1174 KPKEPAQP
-1182 APVVTPTPAEQP
+1182 APVVTPAPAEQP
-1194 KPAPAQPAPKPEAKP
+1194 KTAPAQPAPKPEAKPEPKP

-1217 ETPKPKPAPTEKPKV
+1217 ETPKPKPAPAEKPKA
-1232 AEPKKPEVKT
+1232 AEPKKPEAKN

-1263 PPTEPPVKPQ
+1263 PPAEPPVKPQ
-1273 TPPVAAPT
+1273 APPVAAPT

-1292 NKPAQPQEAPAKKNP
+1292 NNPTQPQEAPAKKNP
-1307 LNPDT
+1307 LTPDA

-1318 PKKEAPAEKPRF
+1318 PKKEAPTEKPRF

>member
-12 STQETLNKRSRLKK
+12 STQETPNKRSRLKK

-52 KNVTINT
+52 KNVTINS

-329 EDGTTSS
+329 DDGTTSS

-352 DTVLAINSM
+352 DTVLSINAM

-391 AIAEIIKKSEVDPNT
+391 AIAEIIKKAEVDPNV
-406 FCVPLKVEGKPED
+406 FCVPLRVEGKPED
-419 WKNKTLHLKDGA
+419 WKNKTLHLQDGA
-431 NKVCNLAAYQLYL
+431 NKTCNLAAYQLYL

-508 LILTFAILALIQMLL
+508 LILTFAILALLQMLV

-535 FIALD
+535 LIALD

-554 MLGAIVSYVIYATLL
+554 MLGAIVSYVIYATML
-569 AVGLILLSSIIDSV
+569 AVGLILLSSIIDTV
-583 ANLAMVMLFN
+583 ADLAMVMLFN

-612 NINPHSNNSVGGK
+612 NINPLSNNSVGGK

-638 LQSGT
+638 LQSGA

-658 RKNIIDPETG
+658 RNNVIDPETG

-675 TVSKNMREAGKIAAE
+675 TVSKNIREAGKLAAE

-704 SIRTRQKMDTARGQ
+704 SIRTRQKMDMARGQ

-848 ELMLEPIERAHY
+848 ELMLEPIQRAHY

-918 KEHQLEAVEFAHNAR
+918 KEHQLAAVEFAHNAR

-939 PEVRKLPTNEATA
+939 PEVKKLPTNEATA

-967 KHSPAVKDEAIL
+967 KHTPAVKDEAVL

-1004 MQSYYDNQQNREEQQ
+1004 MQSYYDSQQDWEEQQ
-1019 GGGDQQQPPTDDE
+1019 GGGDQQQPPFDE
-1032 QSRDESYQPPLDQ
+1032 QSWDEPFRPPFDEQ
-1045 QSGGGSSSQTQPDP
+1045 QGSGGSLSQPQPDP
-1059 IKPPLSGD
+1059 VKPPLSGD

-1073 PKPFNPDEVYNP
+1073 PKPFKPDEEYNP

-1107 VGTPTPEPQVEPIRA
+1107 VGTPTPEP
-1122 SEPNPAQKPLTEPSV
+1122 
-1137 KPEPV
+1137 V

-1152 QPLEEPTNHTET
+1152 QPIEEPANHAET
-1164 PLIVEETPFG
+1164 PLTVEETPFG
-1174 KPKESAQP
+1174 KSKEPAQP
-1182 APVVTPTPAEQP
+1182 APVVTPAPAEQP
-1194 KPAPAQPAPKPEAKP
+1194 KTAPAQPAPKPEAKPEPKP

-1217 ETPKPKPAPTEKPKV
+1217 ETPKPKPAP
-1232 AEPKKPEVKT
+1232 A
-1242 PVAPEKPRAQKP
+1242 EKPRAQKP

-1263 PPTEPPVKPQ
+1263 PPAEPPVKPQ

-1292 NKPAQPQEAPAKKNP
+1292 NNPTQPQEAPAKKNP
-1307 LNPDT
+1307 LNPDA

-1318 PKKEAPAEKPRF
+1318 PKKEAPTEKPRF

>member
-1 MAKTKTTLSAE
+1 MAKTKTTLSTE
-12 STQETLNKRSRLKK
+12 STQETPNKRSRLKK

-52 KNVTINT
+52 KNVTINS

-329 EDGTTSS
+329 DDGTTSS

-352 DTVLAINSM
+352 DTVLSINSM

-391 AIAEIIKKSEVDPNT
+391 AIAEIIKKAEVDPNV
-406 FCVPLKVEGKPED
+406 FCVPLRVEGKPED
-419 WKNKTLHLKDGA
+419 WKNKTLHLQDGA
-431 NKVCNLAAYQLYL
+431 NKTCNLAAYQLYL

-508 LILTFAILALIQMLL
+508 LILTFAILALLQMLV

-535 FIALD
+535 LIALD

-554 MLGAIVSYVIYATLL
+554 MLGAIVSYVIYATML
-569 AVGLILLSSIIDSV
+569 AVGLILLSSIIDTV
-583 ANLAMVMLFN
+583 ADLAMVMLFN

-612 NINPHSNNSVGGK
+612 NINPLSNNSVGGK

-638 LQSGT
+638 LQSGA
-643 VGALSGANIAAAWRN
+643 VGALSGANLAAAWRN
-658 RKNIIDPETG
+658 RNNIIDPETG

-675 TVSKNMREAGKIAAE
+675 TVSKNMREAGKLAAE

-704 SIRTRQKMDTARGQ
+704 SIRTRQKMDMARGQ

-848 ELMLEPIERAHY
+848 ELMLEPIQRAHY

-918 KEHQLEAVEFAHNAR
+918 KEHQLAAVEFAHNAR

-939 PEVRKLPTNEATA
+939 PEVKKLPTNEATA

-967 KHSPAVKDEAIL
+967 KHTPAVKDEAIL

-1004 MQSYYDNQQNREEQQ
+1004 MQSYYDSQQDWEEQQ
-1019 GGGDQQQPPTDDE
+1019 GGGDQQQPPFDE
-1032 QSRDESYQPPLDQ
+1032 QSWDEPFRPPFDEQ
-1045 QSGGGSSSQTQPDP
+1045 QGSGGSSSQPQPDP
-1059 IKPPLSGD
+1059 VKPPLSGD

-1073 PKPFNPDEVYNP
+1073 PKPFKPDEEYNP
-1085 EPTHNPRPVDQTL
+1085 EPPHNPRPVDQTL

-1107 VGTPTPEPQVEPIRA
+1107 AGTPT
-1122 SEPNPAQKPLTEPSV
+1122 
-1137 KPEPV
+1137 PEPV

-1152 QPLEEPTNHTET
+1152 QPIEEPANHAKT
-1164 PLIVEETPFG
+1164 PLTAEETPFG
-1174 KPKESAQP
+1174 KPKEPAQP
-1182 APVVTPTPAEQP
+1182 APVVTPAPA
-1194 KPAPAQPAPKPEAKP
+1194 KPAPAKPAPKPEAKPEPKP

-1217 ETPKPKPAPTEKPKV
+1217 ETPKPKPAPTEKPKA
-1232 AEPKKPEVKT
+1232 AEPKKPEAKT

-1263 PPTEPPVKPQ
+1263 PPAEPPVKPQ

-1292 NKPAQPQEAPAKKNP
+1292 NNPAQPQEAPAKKTP
-1307 LNPDT
+1307 LTPDA
-1312 TQNNPL
+1312 TQSNPL

-1337 INPNPNPKPATQ
+1337 INPNPKPATQ

>member
-1 MAKTKTTLSAE
+1 MAKTKTTLSSE

-40 TLYILTGGAATQ
+40 TLYVLTGGAATQ
-52 KNVTINT
+52 KNVTINS

-216 DCVFNVTKIMA
+216 DCVFNVTKIMT

-329 EDGTTSS
+329 DDGTTSS

-352 DTVLAINSM
+352 DTVLSINSM

-391 AIAEIIKKSEVDPNT
+391 AIAEIIKKAEVDPNV
-406 FCVPLKVEGKPED
+406 FCVPLRVEGKPED
-419 WKNKTLHLKDGA
+419 WKNKTLHLQDGA
-431 NKVCNLAAYQLYL
+431 NKTCNLAAYQLYL

-508 LILTFAILALIQMLL
+508 LILTFAILALLQMLV

-535 FIALD
+535 LIALD

-554 MLGAIVSYVIYATLL
+554 MLGAIVSYVIYATML
-569 AVGLILLSSIIDSV
+569 AVGLILLSSIIDTV
-583 ANLAMVMLFN
+583 ADLAMVMLFN

-612 NINPHSNNSVGGK
+612 NINPLSNNSVGGK

-638 LQSGT
+638 LQSGA
-643 VGALSGANIAAAWRN
+643 VGALSGANLAAAWRN
-658 RKNIIDPETG
+658 RNNIIDPETG

-675 TVSKNMREAGKIAAE
+675 TVSKNMREAGKLAAE

-704 SIRTRQKMDTARGQ
+704 SIRTRQKMDMARGQ

-757 VARTAIDNA
+757 VARAAVDNA

-918 KEHQLEAVEFAHNAR
+918 KEHQLAAVEFAHNAR

-939 PEVRKLPTNEATA
+939 PEVKKLPTNEATA

-967 KHSPAVKDEAIL
+967 KHTPAVKDEAVL

-984 DRLELPLAGI
+984 DRLELPIAGI

-1004 MQSYYDNQQNREEQQ
+1004 MQSYYDNQQDWEEQQ
-1019 GGGDQQQPPTDDE
+1019 GGGDQQQPPFDE
-1032 QSRDESYQPPLDQ
+1032 QEWEETPFQPPFDEQ

-1059 IKPPLSGD
+1059 VKPPLSGD

-1073 PKPFNPDEVYNP
+1073 PKPFKPDEEYNP

-1107 VGTPTPEPQVEPIRA
+1107 VGTPTPEP
-1122 SEPNPAQKPLTEPSV
+1122 
-1137 KPEPV
+1137 V

-1152 QPLEEPTNHTET
+1152 QPLEEPANHAET
-1164 PLIVEETPFG
+1164 QLTVEETPFS
-1174 KPKESAQP
+1174 KPKEPAQP
-1182 APVVTPTPAEQP
+1182 APVVTP
-1194 KPAPAQPAPKPEAKP
+1194 APAKPAPKPEAKPAPKP

-1217 ETPKPKPAPTEKPKV
+1217 ETPTPKPAPTEKPKA
-1232 AEPKKPEVKT
+1232 AEPKKPEAKT

-1263 PPTEPPVKPQ
+1263 PPAEPPVKPQ

-1292 NKPAQPQEAPAKKNP
+1292 NNPAQPQETPAKKNP
-1307 LNPDT
+1307 LNPDA
-1312 TQNNPL
+1312 TQSNPL
-1318 PKKEAPAEKPRF
+1318 PKKEAPADKPRF

-1337 INPNPNPKPATQ
+1337 INPNPKPATQ

>member
-12 STQETLNKRSRLKK
+12 STQETPNKRSRLKK

-52 KNVTINT
+52 KNVTINS

-329 EDGTTSS
+329 DDGTTSS

-352 DTVLAINSM
+352 DTVLSINAM

-391 AIAEIIKKSEVDPNT
+391 AIAEIIKKAEVDPNV
-406 FCVPLKVEGKPED
+406 FCVPLRVEGKPED
-419 WKNKTLHLKDGA
+419 WKNKTLHLQDGA
-431 NKVCNLAAYQLYL
+431 NKTCNLAAYQLYL

-508 LILTFAILALIQMLL
+508 LILTFAILALLQMLV

-535 FIALD
+535 LIALD

-554 MLGAIVSYVIYATLL
+554 MLGAIVSYVIYATML
-569 AVGLILLSSIIDSV
+569 AVGLILLSSIIDTV
-583 ANLAMVMLFN
+583 ADLAMVMLFN

-612 NINPHSNNSVGGK
+612 NINPLSNNSVGGK

-638 LQSGT
+638 LQSGA
-643 VGALSGANIAAAWRN
+643 VGALSGANLAAAWRN
-658 RKNIIDPETG
+658 RNNIIDPETG

-675 TVSKNMREAGKIAAE
+675 TVSKNMREAGKLAAE

-704 SIRTRQKMDTARGQ
+704 SIRTRQKMDMARGQ

-848 ELMLEPIERAHY
+848 ELMLEPIQRAHY

-918 KEHQLEAVEFAHNAR
+918 KEHQLAAVEFAHNAR

-939 PEVRKLPTNEATA
+939 PEVKKLPTNEATA

-967 KHSPAVKDEAIL
+967 KHTPAVKDEAIL

-1004 MQSYYDNQQNREEQQ
+1004 MQSYYDSQQDWEEQQ
-1019 GGGDQQQPPTDDE
+1019 GGGDQQQPPFDE
-1032 QSRDESYQPPLDQ
+1032 QSWDEPFRPPFDEQ
-1045 QSGGGSSSQTQPDP
+1045 QGSGGSSSQPQPDP
-1059 IKPPLSGD
+1059 VKPPLSGD

-1073 PKPFNPDEVYNP
+1073 PKPFKPDEEYNP
-1085 EPTHNPRPVDQTL
+1085 EPPHNPRPVDQTL

-1107 VGTPTPEPQVEPIRA
+1107 VGTPTPEP
-1122 SEPNPAQKPLTEPSV
+1122 
-1137 KPEPV
+1137 V

-1152 QPLEEPTNHTET
+1152 QPIEEPANHAET
-1164 PLIVEETPFG
+1164 PLTVEETPFG
-1174 KPKESAQP
+1174 KSKEPAQP
-1182 APVVTPTPAEQP
+1182 APVVTPAPAEQP
-1194 KPAPAQPAPKPEAKP
+1194 KTAPAQPAPKPEAKPEPKP

-1217 ETPKPKPAPTEKPKV
+1217 ETPKPKPAPAEKPKA
-1232 AEPKKPEVKT
+1232 AEPKKPEAKN

-1254 VEKPKVNPV
+1254 VDKPKVNPV
-1263 PPTEPPVKPQ
+1263 PPAEPPVKPQ

-1292 NKPAQPQEAPAKKNP
+1292 NNPTQPQEAPAKKNP
-1307 LNPDT
+1307 LTPDA

-1318 PKKEAPAEKPRF
+1318 PKKEAPTEKPRF

>member
-1 MAKTKTTLSAE
+1 MAKPKTTLSSE
-12 STQETLNKRSRLKK
+12 STQETPNKRSRLKK

-52 KNVTINT
+52 KNVTINS

-329 EDGTTSS
+329 DDGTTSS

-352 DTVLAINSM
+352 DTVLSINSM

-391 AIAEIIKKSEVDPNT
+391 AIAEIIKKAEVDPNV
-406 FCVPLKVEGKPED
+406 FCVPLRVEGKPED
-419 WKNKTLHLKDGA
+419 WKNKTLHLQDGA
-431 NKVCNLAAYQLYL
+431 NKTCNLAAYQLYL

-508 LILTFAILALIQMLL
+508 LILTFAILALLQMLV

-535 FIALD
+535 LIALD

-554 MLGAIVSYVIYATLL
+554 MLGAIVSYVIYATML
-569 AVGLILLSSIIDSV
+569 AVGLILLSSIIDTV
-583 ANLAMVMLFN
+583 ADLAMVMLFN

-612 NINPHSNNSVGGK
+612 NINPLSNNSVGGK

-638 LQSGT
+638 LQSGA
-643 VGALSGANIAAAWRN
+643 VGALSGANLAAAWRN
-658 RKNIIDPETG
+658 RNNVIDPETG

-675 TVSKNMREAGKIAAE
+675 TVSKNIREAGKLAAE

-704 SIRTRQKMDTARGQ
+704 SIRTRQKMDMARGQ

-918 KEHQLEAVEFAHNAR
+918 KEHQLAAVEFAHNAR

-939 PEVRKLPTNEATA
+939 PAVKKLPTNEATA

-967 KHSPAVKDEAIL
+967 KHTPAVKDEAIL

-1004 MQSYYDNQQNREEQQ
+1004 MQSYYDSQQDWEEQQ
-1019 GGGDQQQPPTDDE
+1019 GGGDQQQPPFDE
-1032 QSRDESYQPPLDQ
+1032 QSWDEPFRPPFDEQ
-1045 QSGGGSSSQTQPDP
+1045 QGSGGSSSQPQPDP
-1059 IKPPLSGD
+1059 VKPPLSGD

-1073 PKPFNPDEVYNP
+1073 PKPFKPDEEYNPD
-1085 EPTHNPRPVDQTL
+1085 PTHNPRPVDQTL

-1107 VGTPTPEPQVEPIRA
+1107 VGTPTPEP
-1122 SEPNPAQKPLTEPSV
+1122 
-1137 KPEPV
+1137 V

-1152 QPLEEPTNHTET
+1152 QPLEEPANHAET
-1164 PLIVEETPFG
+1164 PLTVEETPFG
-1174 KPKESAQP
+1174 KPKEPAQP
-1182 APVVTPTPAEQP
+1182 APVVTPAPAEQP
-1194 KPAPAQPAPKPEAKP
+1194 KTAPAQPAPKPEAKPEPKP

-1217 ETPKPKPAPTEKPKV
+1217 ETPKPKPAPAEKPKA
-1232 AEPKKPEVKT
+1232 AEPKKPEAKN

-1263 PPTEPPVKPQ
+1263 PPAEPPVKPQ

-1292 NKPAQPQEAPAKKNP
+1292 NNPTQPQEAPAKKNP
-1307 LNPDT
+1307 LTPDA

-1318 PKKEAPAEKPRF
+1318 PKKEAPTEKPRF

>member
-12 STQETLNKRSRLKK
+12 STQETPNKRSRLKK

-52 KNVTINT
+52 KNVTINS

-329 EDGTTSS
+329 DDGTTSS

-352 DTVLAINSM
+352 DTVLSINAM

-391 AIAEIIKKSEVDPNT
+391 AIAEIIKKAEVDPNV
-406 FCVPLKVEGKPED
+406 FCVPLRVEGKPED
-419 WKNKTLHLKDGA
+419 WKNKTLHLQDGA
-431 NKVCNLAAYQLYL
+431 NKTCNLAAYQLYL

-508 LILTFAILALIQMLL
+508 LILTFAILALLQMLV

-535 FIALD
+535 LIALD

-554 MLGAIVSYVIYATLL
+554 MLGAIVSYVIYATML
-569 AVGLILLSSIIDSV
+569 AVGLILLSSIIDTV
-583 ANLAMVMLFN
+583 ADLAMVMLFN

-612 NINPHSNNSVGGK
+612 NINPLSNNSVGGK

-638 LQSGT
+638 LQSGA

-658 RKNIIDPETG
+658 RNNVIDPETG

-675 TVSKNMREAGKIAAE
+675 TVSKNIREAGKLAAE

-704 SIRTRQKMDTARGQ
+704 SIRTRQKMDMARGQ

-848 ELMLEPIERAHY
+848 ELMLEPIQRAHY

-918 KEHQLEAVEFAHNAR
+918 KEHQLAAVEFAHNAR

-939 PEVRKLPTNEATA
+939 PAVKKLPTNEATA

-967 KHSPAVKDEAIL
+967 KHTPAVKDEAIL

-1004 MQSYYDNQQNREEQQ
+1004 MQSYYDSQQDWEEQQ
-1019 GGGDQQQPPTDDE
+1019 GGGDQQQPPFDE
-1032 QSRDESYQPPLDQ
+1032 QSWDEPFRPPFDEQ
-1045 QSGGGSSSQTQPDP
+1045 QGSGGSSSQPQPDP
-1059 IKPPLSGD
+1059 VKPPLSGD

-1073 PKPFNPDEVYNP
+1073 PKPLKPDEEYNPD
-1085 EPTHNPRPVDQTL
+1085 PTHNPRPVDQTL

-1107 VGTPTPEPQVEPIRA
+1107 VGTPTPEP
-1122 SEPNPAQKPLTEPSV
+1122 
-1137 KPEPV
+1137 V

-1152 QPLEEPTNHTET
+1152 QPLEEPANHAET
-1164 PLIVEETPFG
+1164 PLTVEETPFG
-1174 KPKESAQP
+1174 KPKEPAQP
-1182 APVVTPTPAEQP
+1182 APVVTPAPAEQP
-1194 KPAPAQPAPKPEAKP
+1194 KTAPAQPAPKPEAKPEPKP

-1217 ETPKPKPAPTEKPKV
+1217 ETPKPKPAPAEKPKA
-1232 AEPKKPEVKT
+1232 AEPKKPEAKN

-1263 PPTEPPVKPQ
+1263 PPAEPPVKPQ
-1273 TPPVAAPT
+1273 APPVAAPT

-1292 NKPAQPQEAPAKKNP
+1292 NNPTQPQEAPAKKNP
-1307 LNPDT
+1307 LTPDA

-1318 PKKEAPAEKPRF
+1318 PKKEAPTEKPRF

>member
-1 MAKTKTTLSAE
+1 MAKTKTTLSSE
-12 STQETLNKRSRLKK
+12 STQETPNKRSRLKK

-52 KNVTINT
+52 KNVTINS
-59 ETGGN
+59 EAGGN
-64 PTVTITKQAH
+64 PTVTITKQAR

-104 PIVLPTKDNRIFTL
+104 PIVLPTKDNRVFTL

-323 EGTGAN
+323 DGTGAN
-329 EDGTTSS
+329 DDGTTSS

-352 DTVLAINSM
+352 DTVLSINSM

-391 AIAEIIKKSEVDPNT
+391 AIAEIIKKAEVDPNV
-406 FCVPLKVEGKPED
+406 FCVPLRVEGKPED
-419 WKNKTLHLKDGA
+419 WKNKTLHLQDGA
-431 NKVCNLAAYQLYL
+431 NKTCNLAAYQLYL

-508 LILTFAILALIQMLL
+508 LILTFAILALLQMLV

-535 FIALD
+535 LIALD

-554 MLGAIVSYVIYATLL
+554 MLGAIVSYVIYATML
-569 AVGLILLSSIIDSV
+569 AVGLILLSSIIDTV
-583 ANLAMVMLFN
+583 ADLAMVMLFN

-612 NINPHSNNSVGGK
+612 NINPLSNNSVGGK

-638 LQSGT
+638 LQSGA

-658 RKNIIDPETG
+658 RNNVIDPETG

-675 TVSKNMREAGKIAAE
+675 TVSKNMREAGKLAAE

-704 SIRTRQKMDTARGQ
+704 SIRTRQKMDMARGQ

-735 SDLDNAQKT
+735 SDLDNAQET
-744 VDYGEERINTQAN
+744 VDYGEKRINTQAN

-766 NRSASVVRTI
+766 NRSANVVRTI

-820 LARATGDLEG
+820 LARAVGDLEG

-839 EARAYKGEQ
+839 EARAYKSEQ
-848 ELMLEPIERAHY
+848 ELILEPIERAHY

-869 ADPLLAT
+869 ADPILAT
-876 DKTSINNQFRIARE
+876 DKTSINNQLRIARE

-904 AAEKTNQSLVGLAE
+904 AAEKTNQSLIGLAE
-918 KEHQLEAVEFAHNAR
+918 KEHQLKAVEFAHDAR
-933 RAAANS
+933 RVAANS
-939 PEVRKLPTNEATA
+939 PEVKKLPTNEATA

-967 KHSPAVKDEAIL
+967 NHTPAVKDEAIL

-984 DRLELPLAGI
+984 DRLELPVAGI
-994 DPAVRQHQEE
+994 DPAWNLFDQEQEE
-1004 MQSYYDNQQNREEQQ
+1004 EERRRQEEEERRQN
-1019 GGGDQQQPPTDDE
+1019 TN
-1032 QSRDESYQPPLDQ
+1032 PPLD
-1045 QSGGGSSSQTQPDP
+1045 
-1059 IKPPLSGD
+1059 IKPPHQGSPNPPITTSDTSKDPKYTDEQQENPAPPHASSRID
-1067 QTPTPE
+1067 QTQTQLP
-1073 PKPFNPDEVYNP
+1073 
-1085 EPTHNPRPVDQTL
+1085 PRG
-1098 DPKPIHDES
+1098 K
-1107 VGTPTPEPQVEPIRA
+1107 A
-1122 SEPNPAQKPLTEPSV
+1122 M
-1137 KPEPV
+1137 PEPV
-1142 IEQPKPIQPQ
+1142 VEQPNPIQPQ
-1152 QPLEEPTNHTET
+1152 QPIEESANPAET
-1164 PLIVEETPFG
+1164 PLTVEETPFG
-1174 KPKESAQP
+1174 KPKEPAQP
-1182 APVVTPTPAEQP
+1182 APVVTPAPA
-1194 KPAPAQPAPKPEAKP
+1194 KPAPKPEAKPEAKP

-1217 ETPKPKPAPTEKPKV
+1217 ETPKPKPAPTEKPKA
-1232 AEPKKPEVKT
+1232 AEPK
-1242 PVAPEKPRAQKP
+1242 
-1254 VEKPKVNPV
+1254 KPKVNPV
-1263 PPTEPPVKPQ
+1263 PPSTPPLKPQ

-1292 NKPAQPQEAPAKKNP
+1292 SNPTQPQEAPAKKNP

-1312 TQNNPL
+1312 NQSNPL
-1318 PKKEAPAEKPRF
+1318 PKKEAPTEKPRF

-1337 INPNPNPKPATQ
+1337 INPNPKPATQ

>member
-1 MAKTKTTLSAE
+1 MAKPKTTLSSE
-12 STQETLNKRSRLKK
+12 STQETPNKRSRLKK

-52 KNVTINT
+52 KNVTINS

-157 KDSEKLTKQ
+157 KDSEMLTKQ

-329 EDGTTSS
+329 DDGTTSS

-352 DTVLAINSM
+352 DTVLSINAM

-391 AIAEIIKKSEVDPNT
+391 AIAEIIKKAEVDPNV
-406 FCVPLKVEGKPED
+406 FCVPLRVEGKPED
-419 WKNKTLHLKDGA
+419 WKNKTLHLQDGA

-508 LILTFAILALIQMLL
+508 LILTFAILALLQMLV
-523 IAFMMMLLPIVM
+523 IAFMMMFLPIVM
-535 FIALD
+535 LIALD

-554 MLGAIVSYVIYATLL
+554 MLGAIVSYVIYATML
-569 AVGLILLSSIIDSV
+569 AVGLILLSSIIDTV
-583 ANLAMVMLFN
+583 ADLAMVMLFN

-612 NINPHSNNSVGGK
+612 NINPLSNNSVGGK

-638 LQSGT
+638 LQSGA

-658 RKNIIDPETG
+658 RNNVIDPETG

-675 TVSKNMREAGKIAAE
+675 TVSKNIREAGKLAAE

-704 SIRTRQKMDTARGQ
+704 SIRTRQKMDMARGQ

-848 ELMLEPIERAHY
+848 ELMLEPIQRAHY

-918 KEHQLEAVEFAHNAR
+918 KEHQLAAVEFAHNAR

-939 PEVRKLPTNEATA
+939 PEVKKLPTNEATA

-967 KHSPAVKDEAIL
+967 KHTPAVKDEAIL

-1004 MQSYYDNQQNREEQQ
+1004 MQSYYDSQQDWEEQQ
-1019 GGGDQQQPPTDDE
+1019 GGGDQQQPPFDE
-1032 QSRDESYQPPLDQ
+1032 QSWDEPFRPPFDEQ
-1045 QSGGGSSSQTQPDP
+1045 QGGGGSLSQPQPDP
-1059 IKPPLSGD
+1059 VKPPLSGD

-1073 PKPFNPDEVYNP
+1073 PKPFKPDEEYNP
-1085 EPTHNPRPVDQTL
+1085 EPPHNPRPVDQTL

-1107 VGTPTPEPQVEPIRA
+1107 VGTPTPEP
-1122 SEPNPAQKPLTEPSV
+1122 
-1137 KPEPV
+1137 V

-1152 QPLEEPTNHTET
+1152 QPIEEPANHAET
-1164 PLIVEETPFG
+1164 PLTVEETPFG
-1174 KPKESAQP
+1174 KPKEPAQP
-1182 APVVTPTPAEQP
+1182 APVVTP
-1194 KPAPAQPAPKPEAKP
+1194 APAKPAPKPEAKPEPKP

-1217 ETPKPKPAPTEKPKV
+1217 ETPKPKPAPAEKPKA
-1232 AEPKKPEVKT
+1232 AEPKKPEAKN

-1263 PPTEPPVKPQ
+1263 PPAEPPVKPQ

-1292 NKPAQPQEAPAKKNP
+1292 NNPTQPQEAPAKKNP
-1307 LNPDT
+1307 LTPDA

-1318 PKKEAPAEKPRF
+1318 PKKEAPTEKPRF

>member
-1 MAKTKTTLSAE
+1 MAKTKTTLSSE
-12 STQETLNKRSRLKK
+12 STQETPNKRSRLKK

-52 KNVTINT
+52 KNVTINS

-248 FVGLVSSIVLLRA
+248 FVGLISSIVLLRA

-352 DTVLAINSM
+352 DTVLSINSM

-391 AIAEIIKKSEVDPNT
+391 AIAEIIKKAEVDPNV
-406 FCVPLKVEGKPED
+406 FCVPLRVEGKPED
-419 WKNKTLHLKDGA
+419 WKNKTLHLQDGA

-457 SHGVDPRWYNLIA
+457 SHGIDPRWYNLIA

-508 LILTFAILALIQMLL
+508 LILTFAILALLQMLV

-535 FIALD
+535 LIALD

-554 MLGAIVSYVIYATLL
+554 MLGAIVSYVIYATML
-569 AVGLILLSSIIDSV
+569 AVGLILLSSIIDTV
-583 ANLAMVMLFN
+583 ADLAMVMLFN

-612 NINPHSNNSVGGK
+612 NINPLSNNSVGGK

-638 LQSGT
+638 LQSGA
-643 VGALSGANIAAAWRN
+643 VGALSGANLTAAWRN
-658 RKNIIDPETG
+658 RNNIIDPETG

-704 SIRTRQKMDTARGQ
+704 SIRTRQKMDMARGQ

-791 TPEERIGR
+791 TQEERIGR

-918 KEHQLEAVEFAHNAR
+918 KEHQLAAVEFAHNAR

-939 PEVRKLPTNEATA
+939 PEVKKLPTNEATA

-967 KHSPAVKDEAIL
+967 KHTHAVKDEAVL

-984 DRLELPLAGI
+984 DRLELPIAGI

-1004 MQSYYDNQQNREEQQ
+1004 MQSYYDNQQDWEEQQ
-1019 GGGDQQQPPTDDE
+1019 GGGDQQQPPFDE
-1032 QSRDESYQPPLDQ
+1032 QEWEETPFQPPFDEQ

-1059 IKPPLSGD
+1059 VKPPLSGD

-1073 PKPFNPDEVYNP
+1073 PKPFKPDEEYNP

-1107 VGTPTPEPQVEPIRA
+1107 VGTPTPEP
-1122 SEPNPAQKPLTEPSV
+1122 
-1137 KPEPV
+1137 V

-1152 QPLEEPTNHTET
+1152 QPLEEPANHAEA
-1164 PLIVEETPFG
+1164 PLTVEETPFS
-1174 KPKESAQP
+1174 KPKEPVQP
-1182 APVVTPTPAEQP
+1182 APVVTP
-1194 KPAPAQPAPKPEAKP
+1194 APAKPAPKPEAKPEPKP

-1217 ETPKPKPAPTEKPKV
+1217 ETPTPKPAPTEKPKA
-1232 AEPKKPEVKT
+1232 AEPKKPEAKT
-1242 PVAPEKPRAQKP
+1242 PVAPEKPRAPKP

-1281 AEPAPKPATPT
+1281 VEPAPKPATPT
-1292 NKPAQPQEAPAKKNP
+1292 NNPAQPQETPAKKNP
-1307 LNPDT
+1307 LNPDA
-1312 TQNNPL
+1312 TQSNPL
-1318 PKKEAPAEKPRF
+1318 PKKEAPADKPRF

-1337 INPNPNPKPATQ
+1337 INPNPKPATQ

>member
-12 STQETLNKRSRLKK
+12 STQETPNKRSRLKK

-52 KNVTINT
+52 KNVTINS

-329 EDGTTSS
+329 DDGTTSS

-352 DTVLAINSM
+352 DTVLSINAM

-391 AIAEIIKKSEVDPNT
+391 AIAEIIKKAEVDPNV
-406 FCVPLKVEGKPED
+406 FCVPLRVEGKPED
-419 WKNKTLHLKDGA
+419 WKNKTLHLQDGA
-431 NKVCNLAAYQLYL
+431 NKTCNLAAYQLYL

-508 LILTFAILALIQMLL
+508 LILTFAILALIQMLV

-535 FIALD
+535 LIALD

-554 MLGAIVSYVIYATLL
+554 MLGAIVSYVIYATML
-569 AVGLILLSSIIDSV
+569 AVGLILLSSIIDTV
-583 ANLAMVMLFN
+583 ADLAMVMLFN

-612 NINPHSNNSVGGK
+612 NINPLSNNSVGGK

-638 LQSGT
+638 LQSGA

-658 RKNIIDPETG
+658 RNNVIDPETG

-675 TVSKNMREAGKIAAE
+675 TVSKNMREAGKLAAE
-690 NDILTRNPNSFRAT
+690 NDILTSNPNSFRAT
-704 SIRTRQKMDTARGQ
+704 SIRTRQKMDMARGQ

-757 VARTAIDNA
+757 VARAAIDNA

-848 ELMLEPIERAHY
+848 ELMLEPIQRAHY

-918 KEHQLEAVEFAHNAR
+918 KEHQLAAVEFAHNAR

-939 PEVRKLPTNEATA
+939 PEVKKLPTNEATA

-967 KHSPAVKDEAIL
+967 KHTPAVKDEAVL

-1004 MQSYYDNQQNREEQQ
+1004 MQSYYDSQQDWEEQQ
-1019 GGGDQQQPPTDDE
+1019 GGGDQQQPPFDE
-1032 QSRDESYQPPLDQ
+1032 QSWDEPFRPPFDEQ
-1045 QSGGGSSSQTQPDP
+1045 QGSGGSLSQPQPDP
-1059 IKPPLSGD
+1059 VKPPLSGD

-1073 PKPFNPDEVYNP
+1073 PKPFKPDEEYNP

-1107 VGTPTPEPQVEPIRA
+1107 VGTPTPEP
-1122 SEPNPAQKPLTEPSV
+1122 
-1137 KPEPV
+1137 V

-1152 QPLEEPTNHTET
+1152 QPIEEPANHAET
-1164 PLIVEETPFG
+1164 PLTVEETPFG
-1174 KPKESAQP
+1174 KSKEPAQP
-1182 APVVTPTPAEQP
+1182 APVVTPAPAEQP
-1194 KPAPAQPAPKPEAKP
+1194 KTAPAQPAPKPEAKPEPKP

-1217 ETPKPKPAPTEKPKV
+1217 ETPKPKPAP
-1232 AEPKKPEVKT
+1232 A
-1242 PVAPEKPRAQKP
+1242 EKPRAQKP

-1263 PPTEPPVKPQ
+1263 PPAEPPVKPQ
-1273 TPPVAAPT
+1273 TPPVATPT

-1292 NKPAQPQEAPAKKNP
+1292 NNPTQPQEAPAKKNP
-1307 LNPDT
+1307 LNPDA

-1318 PKKEAPAEKPRF
+1318 PKKEAPTEKPRF

>member
-12 STQETLNKRSRLKK
+12 ATQETPNKRSRLKK

-40 TLYILTGGAATQ
+40 TLYILTGGVATQ
-52 KNVTINT
+52 KNVTINS

-248 FVGLVSSIVLLRA
+248 FVGLISSIVLLRA

-329 EDGTTSS
+329 DDGTTSS

-352 DTVLAINSM
+352 DTVLSINSM

-391 AIAEIIKKSEVDPNT
+391 AIAEIIKKAEVDPNV
-406 FCVPLKVEGKPED
+406 FCVPLRVEGKPED
-419 WKNKTLHLKDGA
+419 WKNKTLHLQDGA
-431 NKVCNLAAYQLYL
+431 NKTCNLAAYQLYL

-508 LILTFAILALIQMLL
+508 LILTFAILALIQMLV

-535 FIALD
+535 LIALD

-554 MLGAIVSYVIYATLL
+554 MLGAIVSYVIYATML
-569 AVGLILLSSIIDSV
+569 AVGLILLSSIIDTV
-583 ANLAMVMLFN
+583 ADLAMVMLFN

-612 NINPHSNNSVGGK
+612 NINPLSNNSVGGK

-638 LQSGT
+638 LQSGA

-658 RKNIIDPETG
+658 RNNVIDPETG

-704 SIRTRQKMDTARGQ
+704 SIRTRQKMDMARGQ

-757 VARTAIDNA
+757 VARAAVDNA

-918 KEHQLEAVEFAHNAR
+918 KEHQLAAVEFAHNAR

-939 PEVRKLPTNEATA
+939 PEVKKLPTNEATA

-967 KHSPAVKDEAIL
+967 KHTPAVKDEAIL

-984 DRLELPLAGI
+984 DRLELPIAGI

-1004 MQSYYDNQQNREEQQ
+1004 MQSYYDNQQGWEEQQ
-1019 GGGDQQQPPTDDE
+1019 GGGDQQQPPFDE
-1032 QSRDESYQPPLDQ
+1032 QSWDEPFQPPFDEQEWEETPFQPPFDEQ

-1059 IKPPLSGD
+1059 VKPPLSGD
-1067 QTPTPE
+1067 QAPTPE
-1073 PKPFNPDEVYNP
+1073 PKPFKPDEEYNP

-1107 VGTPTPEPQVEPIRA
+1107 VGTPTPEP
-1122 SEPNPAQKPLTEPSV
+1122 
-1137 KPEPV
+1137 V

-1152 QPLEEPTNHTET
+1152 QPLKEPANHAET
-1164 PLIVEETPFG
+1164 PLTVEETPFS
-1174 KPKESAQP
+1174 KPKEPAQP
-1182 APVVTPTPAEQP
+1182 APA
-1194 KPAPAQPAPKPEAKP
+1194 KPAPKPEAKPEPKP

-1217 ETPKPKPAPTEKPKV
+1217 ETPTPKPAPTEKPKA
-1232 AEPKKPEVKT
+1232 AEPKKPEAKT

-1263 PPTEPPVKPQ
+1263 PPAEPPVKPQ

-1281 AEPAPKPATPT
+1281 AEPAPKPTTPT
-1292 NKPAQPQEAPAKKNP
+1292 NNPAQPQEAPAKKNP
-1307 LNPDT
+1307 LNPDA

-1337 INPNPNPKPATQ
+1337 INPNPKPATQ

>member
-12 STQETLNKRSRLKK
+12 STQETPNKRSRLKK

-40 TLYILTGGAATQ
+40 TLYIITGGAATQ
-52 KNVTINT
+52 KNVTINS

-329 EDGTTSS
+329 DDGTTSS

-352 DTVLAINSM
+352 DTVLSINSM

-391 AIAEIIKKSEVDPNT
+391 AIAEIIKKAEVDPNV
-406 FCVPLKVEGKPED
+406 FCVPLRVEGKPED
-419 WKNKTLHLKDGA
+419 WKNKTLHLQDGA
-431 NKVCNLAAYQLYL
+431 NKTCNLAAYQLYL

-508 LILTFAILALIQMLL
+508 LILTFAILALLQMLV

-535 FIALD
+535 LIALD

-554 MLGAIVSYVIYATLL
+554 MLGAIVSYVIYATML
-569 AVGLILLSSIIDSV
+569 AVGLILLSSIIDTV
-583 ANLAMVMLFN
+583 ADLAMVMLFN

-612 NINPHSNNSVGGK
+612 NINPLSNNSVGGK

-638 LQSGT
+638 LQSGA
-643 VGALSGANIAAAWRN
+643 VGALSGANLAAAWRN
-658 RKNIIDPETG
+658 RNNIIDPETG

-675 TVSKNMREAGKIAAE
+675 TVSKNMREAGKLAAE

-704 SIRTRQKMDTARGQ
+704 SIRTRQKMDMARGQ
-718 ELQRLET
+718 EIQRLET

-757 VARTAIDNA
+757 VARTAVDNA

-918 KEHQLEAVEFAHNAR
+918 KEHQLAAVEFAHNAR

-939 PEVRKLPTNEATA
+939 PEVKKLPTNEATA

-967 KHSPAVKDEAIL
+967 KHTPAVKDEAVL

-984 DRLELPLAGI
+984 DRLELPIAGI

-1004 MQSYYDNQQNREEQQ
+1004 MQSYYDNQQDWEEQQ
-1019 GGGDQQQPPTDDE
+1019 GGGDQQQPPFDE
-1032 QSRDESYQPPLDQ
+1032 QEWEETPFQPPFDEQ

-1059 IKPPLSGD
+1059 VKPPLSGD

-1073 PKPFNPDEVYNP
+1073 PKPFKPDEEYNP

-1107 VGTPTPEPQVEPIRA
+1107 VGTPTPEP
-1122 SEPNPAQKPLTEPSV
+1122 
-1137 KPEPV
+1137 V

-1152 QPLEEPTNHTET
+1152 QPLEEPANHAET
-1164 PLIVEETPFG
+1164 QLTVEETPFS
-1174 KPKESAQP
+1174 KPKEPAQP
-1182 APVVTPTPAEQP
+1182 APVVTP
-1194 KPAPAQPAPKPEAKP
+1194 APAKPAPKPEAKPAPKP

-1217 ETPKPKPAPTEKPKV
+1217 ETPTPKPAPTEKPKA
-1232 AEPKKPEVKT
+1232 AEPKKPEAKT

-1263 PPTEPPVKPQ
+1263 PPAEPPVKPQ

-1292 NKPAQPQEAPAKKNP
+1292 NNPAQPQETPAKKNP
-1307 LNPDT
+1307 LNPDA
-1312 TQNNPL
+1312 TQSNPL
-1318 PKKEAPAEKPRF
+1318 PKKEAPADKPRF

-1337 INPNPNPKPATQ
+1337 INPNPKPATQ

>member
-12 STQETLNKRSRLKK
+12 STQETPNKRSRLKK

-52 KNVTINT
+52 KNVTINS

-329 EDGTTSS
+329 DDGTTSS

-352 DTVLAINSM
+352 DTVLSINAM

-391 AIAEIIKKSEVDPNT
+391 AIAEIIKKAEVDPNV
-406 FCVPLKVEGKPED
+406 FCVPLRVEGKPED
-419 WKNKTLHLKDGA
+419 WKNKTLHLQDGA
-431 NKVCNLAAYQLYL
+431 NKTCNLAAYQLYL

-508 LILTFAILALIQMLL
+508 LILTFAILALIQMLV

-535 FIALD
+535 LIALD

-554 MLGAIVSYVIYATLL
+554 MLGAIVSYVIYATML
-569 AVGLILLSSIIDSV
+569 AVGLILLSSIIDTV
-583 ANLAMVMLFN
+583 ADLAMVMLFN

-612 NINPHSNNSVGGK
+612 NINPLSNNSVGGK

-638 LQSGT
+638 LQSGA

-658 RKNIIDPETG
+658 RNNVIDPETG

-675 TVSKNMREAGKIAAE
+675 TVSKNMREAGKLAAE
-690 NDILTRNPNSFRAT
+690 NDILTSNPNSFRAT
-704 SIRTRQKMDTARGQ
+704 SIRTRQKMDMARGQ

-757 VARTAIDNA
+757 VARAAIDNA

-848 ELMLEPIERAHY
+848 ELMLEPIQRAHY

-918 KEHQLEAVEFAHNAR
+918 KEHQLAAVEFAHNAR

-939 PEVRKLPTNEATA
+939 PEVKKLPTNEATA

-967 KHSPAVKDEAIL
+967 KHTPAVKDEAVL

-1004 MQSYYDNQQNREEQQ
+1004 MQSYYDSQQDWEEQQ
-1019 GGGDQQQPPTDDE
+1019 GGGDQQQPPFDE
-1032 QSRDESYQPPLDQ
+1032 QSWDEPFRPPFDEQ
-1045 QSGGGSSSQTQPDP
+1045 QGSGGSLSQPQPDP
-1059 IKPPLSGD
+1059 VKPPLSGD

-1073 PKPFNPDEVYNP
+1073 PKPFKPDEEYNP

-1107 VGTPTPEPQVEPIRA
+1107 VGTPTPEP
-1122 SEPNPAQKPLTEPSV
+1122 
-1137 KPEPV
+1137 V

-1152 QPLEEPTNHTET
+1152 QPIEEPANHAET
-1164 PLIVEETPFG
+1164 PLTVEETPFG
-1174 KPKESAQP
+1174 KSKEPAQP
-1182 APVVTPTPAEQP
+1182 APVVTPAPAEQP
-1194 KPAPAQPAPKPEAKP
+1194 KTAPAQPAPKPEAKPEPKP

-1217 ETPKPKPAPTEKPKV
+1217 ETPKPKPAP
-1232 AEPKKPEVKT
+1232 A
-1242 PVAPEKPRAQKP
+1242 EKPRAQKP

-1263 PPTEPPVKPQ
+1263 PPAEPPVKPQ

-1292 NKPAQPQEAPAKKNP
+1292 NNPTQPQEAPAKKNP
-1307 LNPDT
+1307 LNPDA

-1318 PKKEAPAEKPRF
+1318 PKKEAPTEKPRF

>member
-12 STQETLNKRSRLKK
+12 STQETPNKRSRLKK

-52 KNVTINT
+52 KNVTINS

-329 EDGTTSS
+329 DDGTTSS

-352 DTVLAINSM
+352 DTVLSINAM

-391 AIAEIIKKSEVDPNT
+391 AIAEIIKKAEVDPNV
-406 FCVPLKVEGKPED
+406 FCVPLRVEGKPED
-419 WKNKTLHLKDGA
+419 WKNKTLHLQDGA
-431 NKVCNLAAYQLYL
+431 NKTCNLAAYQLYL

-535 FIALD
+535 LIALD

-554 MLGAIVSYVIYATLL
+554 MLGAIVSYVIYATML
-569 AVGLILLSSIIDSV
+569 AVGLILLSSIIDTV
-583 ANLAMVMLFN
+583 ADLAMVMLFN

-612 NINPHSNNSVGGK
+612 NINPLSNNSVGGK

-638 LQSGT
+638 LQSGA

-658 RKNIIDPETG
+658 RNNVIDPETG

-675 TVSKNMREAGKIAAE
+675 TVSKNIREAGKLAAE

-704 SIRTRQKMDTARGQ
+704 SIRTRQKMDMARGQ

-848 ELMLEPIERAHY
+848 ELMLEPIQRAHY

-918 KEHQLEAVEFAHNAR
+918 KEHQLAAVEFAHNAR

-939 PEVRKLPTNEATA
+939 PEVKKLPTNEATA

-967 KHSPAVKDEAIL
+967 KHTPAVKDEAVL

-1004 MQSYYDNQQNREEQQ
+1004 MQSYYDSQQDWEEQQ
-1019 GGGDQQQPPTDDE
+1019 GGGDQQQPPFDE
-1032 QSRDESYQPPLDQ
+1032 QSWDEPFRPPFDEQ
-1045 QSGGGSSSQTQPDP
+1045 QGSGGSSSQPQPDP
-1059 IKPPLSGD
+1059 VKPPLSGD

-1073 PKPFNPDEVYNP
+1073 PKPFKPDEEYNPD
-1085 EPTHNPRPVDQTL
+1085 PTHNPRPVDQTL

-1107 VGTPTPEPQVEPIRA
+1107 VGTPTPEP
-1122 SEPNPAQKPLTEPSV
+1122 
-1137 KPEPV
+1137 V

-1152 QPLEEPTNHTET
+1152 QPLEEPANHAET
-1164 PLIVEETPFG
+1164 PLTVEETPFG
-1174 KPKESAQP
+1174 KPKEPAQP
-1182 APVVTPTPAEQP
+1182 APVVTPAPAEQP
-1194 KPAPAQPAPKPEAKP
+1194 KTAPAQPAPKPEAKPEPKP

-1217 ETPKPKPAPTEKPKV
+1217 ETPKPKPAPAEKPKA
-1232 AEPKKPEVKT
+1232 AEPKKPEAKN

-1263 PPTEPPVKPQ
+1263 PPAEPPVKPQ

-1292 NKPAQPQEAPAKKNP
+1292 NNPTQPQEAPAKKNP
-1307 LNPDT
+1307 LTPDA

-1318 PKKEAPAEKPRF
+1318 PKKEAPTEKPRF

-1337 INPNPNPKPATQ
+1337 FNPNPNPKPATQ

>member
-12 STQETLNKRSRLKK
+12 STQETPNKRSRLKK

-52 KNVTINT
+52 KNVTINS

-329 EDGTTSS
+329 DDGTTSS

-352 DTVLAINSM
+352 DTVLSINAM

-391 AIAEIIKKSEVDPNT
+391 AIAEIIKKAEVDPNV
-406 FCVPLKVEGKPED
+406 FCVPLRVEGKPED
-419 WKNKTLHLKDGA
+419 WKNKTLHLQDGA
-431 NKVCNLAAYQLYL
+431 NKTCNLAAYQLYL

-508 LILTFAILALIQMLL
+508 LILTFAILALLQMLV

-535 FIALD
+535 LIALD

-554 MLGAIVSYVIYATLL
+554 MLGAIVSYVIYATML
-569 AVGLILLSSIIDSV
+569 AVGLILLSSIIDTV
-583 ANLAMVMLFN
+583 ADLAMVMLFN

-612 NINPHSNNSVGGK
+612 NINPLSNNSVGGK

-638 LQSGT
+638 LQSGA
-643 VGALSGANIAAAWRN
+643 VGALSGANLAAAWRN
-658 RKNIIDPETG
+658 RNNIIDPETG

-675 TVSKNMREAGKIAAE
+675 TVSKNMREAGKLAAE

-704 SIRTRQKMDTARGQ
+704 SIRTRQKMDMARGQ

-848 ELMLEPIERAHY
+848 ELMLEPIQRAHY

-918 KEHQLEAVEFAHNAR
+918 KEHQLAAVEFAHNAR

-939 PEVRKLPTNEATA
+939 PEVKKLPTNEATA

-967 KHSPAVKDEAIL
+967 KHTPAVKDEAIL

-1004 MQSYYDNQQNREEQQ
+1004 MQSYYDSQQDWEEQQ
-1019 GGGDQQQPPTDDE
+1019 GGGDQQQPPFDE
-1032 QSRDESYQPPLDQ
+1032 QSWDEPFRPPFDEQ
-1045 QSGGGSSSQTQPDP
+1045 QGSGGSSSQPQPDP
-1059 IKPPLSGD
+1059 VKPPLSGD

-1073 PKPFNPDEVYNP
+1073 PKPFKPDEEYNP
-1085 EPTHNPRPVDQTL
+1085 EPPHNPRPVDQTL

-1107 VGTPTPEPQVEPIRA
+1107 VGTPTPEP
-1122 SEPNPAQKPLTEPSV
+1122 
-1137 KPEPV
+1137 V

-1152 QPLEEPTNHTET
+1152 QPIEEPANHAET
-1164 PLIVEETPFG
+1164 PFTVEETPFG
-1174 KPKESAQP
+1174 KSKEPAQP
-1182 APVVTPTPAEQP
+1182 APVVTPAPAEQP
-1194 KPAPAQPAPKPEAKP
+1194 KTAPAQPAPKPEAKPEPKP

-1217 ETPKPKPAPTEKPKV
+1217 ETPKPKPAPAEKPKA
-1232 AEPKKPEVKT
+1232 AEPKKPEAKN

-1254 VEKPKVNPV
+1254 VDKPKVNPV
-1263 PPTEPPVKPQ
+1263 PPAEPPVKPQ

-1292 NKPAQPQEAPAKKNP
+1292 NNPTQPQEAPAKKNP
-1307 LNPDT
+1307 LTPDA

-1318 PKKEAPAEKPRF
+1318 PKKEAPTEKPRF

>member
-12 STQETLNKRSRLKK
+12 STQETPNKRSRLKK

-52 KNVTINT
+52 KNVTINS

-192 YNLTDATLKAAYNPH
+192 YNLTEATLKAAYNPH

-329 EDGTTSS
+329 DDGTTSS

-352 DTVLAINSM
+352 DTVLSINAM

-391 AIAEIIKKSEVDPNT
+391 AIAEIIKKAEVDPNT
-406 FCVPLKVEGKPED
+406 FCVPLRVEGKPED

-535 FIALD
+535 LIALD

-554 MLGAIVSYVIYATLL
+554 MLGAIVSYVIYATML
-569 AVGLILLSSIIDSV
+569 AVGLILLSSIIDTV
-583 ANLAMVMLFN
+583 ADLAMVMLFN

-612 NINPHSNNSVGGK
+612 NINPLSNNSVGGK

-638 LQSGT
+638 LQSGA
-643 VGALSGANIAAAWRN
+643 VGALSGANLAAAWRN
-658 RKNIIDPETG
+658 RNNIIDPETG

-675 TVSKNMREAGKIAAE
+675 TVSKNMREAGKLAAE

-813 AALHRER
+813 AALHKER

-918 KEHQLEAVEFAHNAR
+918 KEHQLAAVEFAHNAR

-939 PEVRKLPTNEATA
+939 PEVKNLPTNKATA

-967 KHSPAVKDEAIL
+967 KHTPAVKDEAIL

-984 DRLELPLAGI
+984 DRLELPIAGI

-1004 MQSYYDNQQNREEQQ
+1004 MQSYYDNQQDREEQQ
-1019 GGGDQQQPPTDDE
+1019 GGGDQQQPPFDE
-1032 QSRDESYQPPLDQ
+1032 QEW
-1045 QSGGGSSSQTQPDP
+1045 
-1059 IKPPLSGD
+1059 
-1067 QTPTPE
+1067 
-1073 PKPFNPDEVYNP
+1073 
-1085 EPTHNPRPVDQTL
+1085 
-1098 DPKPIHDES
+1098 
-1107 VGTPTPEPQVEPIRA
+1107 
-1122 SEPNPAQKPLTEPSV
+1122 
-1137 KPEPV
+1137 
-1142 IEQPKPIQPQ
+1142 
-1152 QPLEEPTNHTET
+1152 
-1164 PLIVEETPFG
+1164 EETPFG
-1174 KPKESAQP
+1174 KPKEPAQP
-1182 APVVTPTPAEQP
+1182 APVVTPAPA
-1194 KPAPAQPAPKPEAKP
+1194 KPASKPEAKPESKP

-1217 ETPKPKPAPTEKPKV
+1217 GTPKPKPAPTEKPKA
-1232 AEPKKPEVKT
+1232 AEPKKPEAKN

-1263 PPTEPPVKPQ
+1263 PPAEPPVKPQ

-1281 AEPAPKPATPT
+1281 AEPATPT